1 MCAKGNPTF
10 SCPTII
16 SSSDDESLG
25 LENNSKE
32 DLFDFSLNT
41 VNVSVNTE
49 LPMNSSYGSEEEEF
63 DFLHFYE
70 ELSDYD
76 FHRMMSVDDFTY
88 STAFS
93 NEVFDNG
100 EWYTYAGLETCNIM
114 KSTRHGK
121 ELLSKSI
128 QSTTQG
134 DSGIDNLT
142 YLSGDDTKLG
152 TDHTKAD
159 VYESSNDMSGGKSI
173 SENQNESDS
182 ELEDDFFSV
191 PEETEIFSESDDG
204 EYFSADESLEG
215 TLDASFKS
223 ILCTVVS
230 YQDNLGLNDLDPS
243 TVGRSSEVPDPSDM
257 WEDVDLSS
265 LCIFNELPLEP
276 CDNEV
281 MFSRPIGFV
290 GSSTDAIDYAK
301 DFLRRQST
309 LENLLSAKSPDDCD
323 DANSIWSIL
332 TDKLL
337 YCQSDTSDS
346 VRHFSYDSLKA
357 DSAKQRFFNAALNN
371 EPCLSNSY
379 IDSCNMAELY
389 RDQLYDTVPTPNKK
403 KLNTAEATANS
414 NEPTGKRV
422 FPQYVEDRYQDLE
435 INTSYKYNP
444 ETSICATYLWTENIG
459 YPKDLVTATAYHT
472 EGYKLWFKQGRFP
485 IGIDG
490 EATAHLLDDT
500 PIPVKTLIDSGA
512 SRPILSRH
520 FYDTHPF
527 LHTYPRY
534 KIPPRGM
541 VIGNDT
547 VLPCDE
553 AIAIMVKFSGH
564 VFHMICYL
572 MEVSKDYGLYIGQK
586 AMYELEGGA
595 DFRNL
600 SFHFLMRS
608 LNLYAGD
615 SIKIKP
621 GQTKIVPMCLDTHAI
636 KRDMTL
642 GEKKRLDIDLY
653 SRENEKVM
661 VNLKTERKD
670 KLVQTIPAVISQG
683 TVFLT
688 AVNNTDTE
696 WKIDKYQMMGSLD
709 CRSLGYFHIS
719 RHSLQRIM
727 SDNANFLNDRETV
740 EYFNI
745 LMEDHKNVMKFAQE
759 TILQRQ
765 KMEAERNT
773 ELKGRQ
779 SKGKEDFND
788 SNMSEDNDP
797 YPWLDK
803 DDPRRNMTDREC
815 LENYIDL
822 SDSDITEREKKNLY
836 KVLYKYKRA
845 FSLRDEIGLCQNME
859 VELELRDE
867 TPFFI
872 RPFPIKESDKDI
884 VDKEM
889 RKGCLLGILKKGM
902 SSYSS
907 PIMLIPRKLSG
918 IPRIVTDFR
927 HLNSRLVTLQPSIP
941 LVKDAIQILGAS
953 GCETLSLADLR
964 DAYHTLRLSDR
975 SKKFCGITPYYGSD
989 SYLYQRLGMG
999 LSVSPAIWQN
1009 FIQKVLQ
1016 EIPDH
1021 RKNHLAIIDDCLVF
1035 SKKYD
1040 HLKHLTNLF
1049 KALIRNGLKISP
1061 RKCKL
1066 FKTSLVY
1073 MGHQVNIIDGI
1084 PHITPVKSRVDA
1096 IVKLDPPK
1104 SPKNCKQFCGMV
1116 NYLSMFLKDLQTK
1129 LIPIY
1134 HLTKKGVP
1142 FYWGELQQEAF
1153 DQIKKDLTEAPVLAM
1168 PNSEGHMVLVSDT
1181 SKIACGSA
1189 LYQEQKGRYRLI
1201 AYFSKKLPLSAQRY
1215 SISELELTG
1224 IYANVLAFKHL
1235 LRNVHFTLYCD
1246 HSALVH
1252 IMNGKKEPP
1261 TLRLKKLIEN
1271 LSDFKFDIKFLR
1283 GKDMFVSDFLS
1294 RHPDGEESC
1303 NDPIIPVAFLMKE
1316 IELPQHSPKF
1326 LDWLNTMLDS
1336 REMVAY
1342 KESPFKECKCER
1354 IMNMNEPF
1362 QVLTRSMAKTVKAD
1376 VPAMYPLKGDHK
1388 KPEKS
1393 QIGIIE
1399 VKDAEEVGQ
1408 DEVQMVPNQQ
1418 PNIENNIMADIDNV
1432 NIPEI
1437 VSRSVAQNMPKVNMT
1452 GLQVPPVLNEPIP
1465 MKPVKRGTPVI
1476 NYDQILTPVNID
1488 VTRGQLPPFDMEKS
1502 FDAIQTSVEQYPD
1515 LESLFREDK
1524 PLFKPGTEISLFM
1537 KHIPK
1542 QKELDKFV
1550 NYLKQR
1556 VIHDCKVPL
1565 SVKELKAEYH
1575 IDPYFKDI
1583 VKYLERDY
1591 CRYVGRSQTVF
1602 KMQCEDYVL
1611 VNGVLFKIRYG
1622 KENKGEPSLVLCI
1635 PEKYIPTVLYQ
1646 YHTPLLAGHPG
1657 VIKLYET
1664 IKQRYYFPGMFNLV
1678 REFVECCLECQSMKG
1693 KTDSPRIQYA
1703 RIPLDTRTM
1712 ERMSMDI
1719 KEMPESELG
1728 FRHILV
1734 CVCEFTNWMKTIP
1747 LADQKAQTIAMAL
1760 YFKICCEYGTP
1771 KAIICDEAPAFQSV
1785 ALQEYF
1791 RALNIQPIYIS
1802 PMNHGSNRS
1811 ERYIRT
1817 LNDII
1822 TKCLVG
1828 TGSNWPLYVP
1838 SATFAMNCQV
1848 SQVTGFS
1855 PFQMVFNNQPPDRLS
1870 FDFDPT
1876 KSGMKVDTPLYMIF
1890 MDQNKV
1896 LINQLIMRR
1905 KKYETES
1912 QLVRESRKYP
1922 DTHGYAV
1929 GDLVLINHS
1938 PSSVLKAPSRKLK
1951 RNWVGPFKIQAII
1964 DDSHYMI
1971 SDWTGQLSHK
1981 RFHVNRLKP
1990 FSLNLGKVKDGK
2002 LQTVHNTRELFRIW
2016 KNIKE
2021 DIAIDTS
2028 SKHTQT

>member
-1 MCAKGNPTF
+1 M
-10 SCPTII
+10 
-16 SSSDDESLG
+16 
-25 LENNSKE
+25 
-32 DLFDFSLNT
+32 
-41 VNVSVNTE
+41 
-49 LPMNSSYGSEEEEF
+49 
-63 DFLHFYE
+63 
-70 ELSDYD
+70 
-76 FHRMMSVDDFTY
+76 
-88 STAFS
+88 
-93 NEVFDNG
+93 
-100 EWYTYAGLETCNIM
+100 
-114 KSTRHGK
+114 
-121 ELLSKSI
+121 
-128 QSTTQG
+128 
-134 DSGIDNLT
+134 
-142 YLSGDDTKLG
+142 
-152 TDHTKAD
+152 
-159 VYESSNDMSGGKSI
+159 
-173 SENQNESDS
+173 
-182 ELEDDFFSV
+182 
-191 PEETEIFSESDDG
+191 
-204 EYFSADESLEG
+204 
-215 TLDASFKS
+215 
-223 ILCTVVS
+223 
-230 YQDNLGLNDLDPS
+230 
-243 TVGRSSEVPDPSDM
+243 
-257 WEDVDLSS
+257 
-265 LCIFNELPLEP
+265 
-276 CDNEV
+276 
-281 MFSRPIGFV
+281 
-290 GSSTDAIDYAK
+290 
-301 DFLRRQST
+301 
-309 LENLLSAKSPDDCD
+309 
-323 DANSIWSIL
+323 
-332 TDKLL
+332 
-337 YCQSDTSDS
+337 
-346 VRHFSYDSLKA
+346 
-357 DSAKQRFFNAALNN
+357 
-371 EPCLSNSY
+371 
-379 IDSCNMAELY
+379 
-389 RDQLYDTVPTPNKK
+389 
-403 KLNTAEATANS
+403 
-414 NEPTGKRV
+414 
-422 FPQYVEDRYQDLE
+422 
-435 INTSYKYNP
+435 
-444 ETSICATYLWTENIG
+444 
-459 YPKDLVTATAYHT
+459 
-472 EGYKLWFKQGRFP
+472 
-485 IGIDG
+485 
-490 EATAHLLDDT
+490 
-500 PIPVKTLIDSGA
+500 
-512 SRPILSRH
+512 
-520 FYDTHPF
+520 
-527 LHTYPRY
+527 
-534 KIPPRGM
+534 
-541 VIGNDT
+541 
-547 VLPCDE
+547 
-553 AIAIMVKFSGH
+553 
-564 VFHMICYL
+564 
-572 MEVSKDYGLYIGQK
+572 
-586 AMYELEGGA
+586 
-595 DFRNL
+595 
-600 SFHFLMRS
+600 
-608 LNLYAGD
+608 
-615 SIKIKP
+615 
-621 GQTKIVPMCLDTHAI
+621 
-636 KRDMTL
+636 
-642 GEKKRLDIDLY
+642 
-653 SRENEKVM
+653 
-661 VNLKTERKD
+661 
-670 KLVQTIPAVISQG
+670 QTIPAVMSQG

-709 CRSLGYFHIS
+709 FRSLGYFHIS

-727 SDNANFLNDRETV
+727 SDNANFLNDKETV

-745 LMEDHKNVMKFAQE
+745 LTEDHKNVMKFAQE
-759 TILQRQ
+759 TIWQRQ

-779 SKGKEDFND
+779 SKGKEDFHD

-836 KVLYKYKRA
+836 KVLYKYKKA

-1021 RKNHLAIIDDCLVF
+1021 RKNHLAIMDDCLVF

-1142 FYWGELQQEAF
+1142 FHWGELQQEAF

-1326 LDWLNTMLDS
+1326 LDWLNTMLDN

-1399 VKDAEEVGQ
+1399 VKDTEEVGQ
-1408 DEVQMVPNQQ
+1408 GEVQMIPNQQ
-1418 PNIENNIMADIDNV
+1418 PDIENNIMADIDNV

-1437 VSRSVAQNMPKVNMT
+1437 VPRLIAQNMPKVNMT

-1465 MKPVKRGTPVI
+1465 MKPVRRGTPVI

-1488 VTRGQLPPFDMEKS
+1488 VTLRGQLPPFDMERS
-1502 FDAIQTSVEQYPD
+1502 FDAIQTSVDQYPD

-1542 QKELDKFV
+1542 QKELDKFI

-1591 CRYVGRSQTVF
+1591 CRYVGRAQTVF

-1657 VIKLYET
+1657 VIKLYDT

-1693 KTDSPRIQYA
+1693 KNDGPRIQYA

-1712 ERMSMDI
+1712 ARMSMDI

-1855 PFQMVFNNQPPDRLS
+1855 PFQMVFNKQPPDKLS

-1890 MDQNKV
+1890 MDQNKL

-1905 KKYETES
+1905 KKYEAES

-1922 DTHGYAV
+1922 DNHGYAV

-1938 PSSVLKAPSRKLK
+1938 PSSALQTPSRKLK

-1990 FSLNLGKVKDGK
+1990 FSLSLGKVKDGK

>member
-1 MCAKGNPTF
+1 M
-10 SCPTII
+10 
-16 SSSDDESLG
+16 
-25 LENNSKE
+25 
-32 DLFDFSLNT
+32 
-41 VNVSVNTE
+41 
-49 LPMNSSYGSEEEEF
+49 
-63 DFLHFYE
+63 
-70 ELSDYD
+70 
-76 FHRMMSVDDFTY
+76 
-88 STAFS
+88 
-93 NEVFDNG
+93 
-100 EWYTYAGLETCNIM
+100 
-114 KSTRHGK
+114 
-121 ELLSKSI
+121 
-128 QSTTQG
+128 
-134 DSGIDNLT
+134 
-142 YLSGDDTKLG
+142 
-152 TDHTKAD
+152 
-159 VYESSNDMSGGKSI
+159 
-173 SENQNESDS
+173 
-182 ELEDDFFSV
+182 
-191 PEETEIFSESDDG
+191 
-204 EYFSADESLEG
+204 
-215 TLDASFKS
+215 
-223 ILCTVVS
+223 
-230 YQDNLGLNDLDPS
+230 
-243 TVGRSSEVPDPSDM
+243 
-257 WEDVDLSS
+257 
-265 LCIFNELPLEP
+265 
-276 CDNEV
+276 
-281 MFSRPIGFV
+281 
-290 GSSTDAIDYAK
+290 
-301 DFLRRQST
+301 
-309 LENLLSAKSPDDCD
+309 
-323 DANSIWSIL
+323 
-332 TDKLL
+332 
-337 YCQSDTSDS
+337 
-346 VRHFSYDSLKA
+346 
-357 DSAKQRFFNAALNN
+357 
-371 EPCLSNSY
+371 
-379 IDSCNMAELY
+379 
-389 RDQLYDTVPTPNKK
+389 
-403 KLNTAEATANS
+403 
-414 NEPTGKRV
+414 
-422 FPQYVEDRYQDLE
+422 
-435 INTSYKYNP
+435 
-444 ETSICATYLWTENIG
+444 
-459 YPKDLVTATAYHT
+459 
-472 EGYKLWFKQGRFP
+472 WFKQGRFP

-512 SRPILSRH
+512 SRPIFSRY
-520 FYDTHPF
+520 FYDKHPF

-615 SIKIKP
+615 TIKIKP
-621 GQTKIVPMCLDTHAI
+621 GQTKVVPMCLNTHAI
-636 KRDMTL
+636 KRDMNL
-642 GEKKRLDIDLY
+642 GEKRRLDIDLY
-653 SRENEKVM
+653 SRETEKVM

-670 KLVQTIPAVISQG
+670 RLMQTLPTVMSKG
-683 TVFLT
+683 TIFLT
-688 AVNNTDTE
+688 AVNNTDIE
-696 WKIDKYQMMGSLD
+696 WKIDRYQMMGSLD

-759 TILQRQ
+759 TVLQRQ
-765 KMEAERNT
+765 QMEAERNT
-773 ELKGRQ
+773 QLKSRQ
-779 SKGKEDFND
+779 SKGKKDFND

-836 KVLYKYKRA
+836 KVLYKYKKA
-845 FSLRDEIGLCQNME
+845 FSLRDEIELCQSME

-941 LVKDAIQILGAS
+941 LVRDAIQILGAS
-953 GCETLSLADLR
+953 GCEILSLADLR
-964 DAYHTLRLSDR
+964 DAYHTLRLSER

-1016 EIPDH
+1016 EISDH
-1021 RKNHLAIIDDCLVF
+1021 RKNHLAIMDDCLVF

-1040 HLKHLTNLF
+1040 HLKHLTDLF

-1073 MGHQVNIIDGI
+1073 MGHQVSIIDGI

-1142 FYWGELQQEAF
+1142 FHWGELHQKAF
-1153 DQIKKDLTEAPVLAM
+1153 EQIKKDLTEAPVLAM
-1168 PNSEGHMVLVSDT
+1168 PDSGGHMVLVSDT

-1189 LYQEQKGRYRLI
+1189 LYQEQKGKYRLI

-1294 RHPDGEESC
+1294 RHPDSEESC
-1303 NDPIIPVAFLMKE
+1303 NNPIIPVAFLMKE

-1326 LDWLNTMLDS
+1326 LDWLNIMLDS

-1342 KESPFKECKCER
+1342 KENPFKECKCER

-1362 QVLTRSMAKTVKAD
+1362 QVLTRSMAKTVKSD

-1399 VKDAEEVGQ
+1399 VKDTEEVGQ
-1408 DEVQMVPNQQ
+1408 GEVQIVPNQQ
-1418 PNIENNIMADIDNV
+1418 PDIEDNIMAEIDNV
-1432 NIPEI
+1432 NIPDI
-1437 VSRSVAQNMPKVNMT
+1437 VSRPVAQNVPKVNIT

-1465 MKPVKRGTPVI
+1465 MKPVKKATSVI
-1476 NYDQILTPVNID
+1476 NYDPILTPVNID
-1488 VTRGQLPPFDMEKS
+1488 VTLKGQLPPFDMEKS

-1575 IDPYFKDI
+1575 VDPYFKDI
-1583 VKYLERDY
+1583 VKYLEKDY
-1591 CRYVGRSQTVF
+1591 CRYVGKAQTVF

-1622 KENKGEPSLVLCI
+1622 KEDKEEPSLVLCI

-1657 VIKLYET
+1657 VIKLYDT

-1678 REFVECCLECQSMKG
+1678 REFVEGCLECQSMKG
-1693 KTDSPRIQYA
+1693 KTDGPRIQYA

-1712 ERMSMDI
+1712 ARMSMDI

-1791 RALNIQPIYIS
+1791 KTLNIQPIYIS

-1838 SATFAMNCQV
+1838 SATFAMNC
-1848 SQVTGFS
+1848 
-1855 PFQMVFNNQPPDRLS
+1855 
-1870 FDFDPT
+1870 
-1876 KSGMKVDTPLYMIF
+1876 
-1890 MDQNKV
+1890 
-1896 LINQLIMRR
+1896 
-1905 KKYETES
+1905 
-1912 QLVRESRKYP
+1912 
-1922 DTHGYAV
+1922 
-1929 GDLVLINHS
+1929 
-1938 PSSVLKAPSRKLK
+1938 
-1951 RNWVGPFKIQAII
+1951 
-1964 DDSHYMI
+1964 
-1971 SDWTGQLSHK
+1971 
-1981 RFHVNRLKP
+1981 
-1990 FSLNLGKVKDGK
+1990 
-2002 LQTVHNTRELFRIW
+2002 
-2016 KNIKE
+2016 
-2021 DIAIDTS
+2021 
-2028 SKHTQT
+2028 

>member
-1 MCAKGNPTF
+1 
-10 SCPTII
+10 
-16 SSSDDESLG
+16 
-25 LENNSKE
+25 
-32 DLFDFSLNT
+32 
-41 VNVSVNTE
+41 
-49 LPMNSSYGSEEEEF
+49 
-63 DFLHFYE
+63 
-70 ELSDYD
+70 
-76 FHRMMSVDDFTY
+76 
-88 STAFS
+88 
-93 NEVFDNG
+93 
-100 EWYTYAGLETCNIM
+100 
-114 KSTRHGK
+114 
-121 ELLSKSI
+121 
-128 QSTTQG
+128 
-134 DSGIDNLT
+134 
-142 YLSGDDTKLG
+142 
-152 TDHTKAD
+152 
-159 VYESSNDMSGGKSI
+159 
-173 SENQNESDS
+173 
-182 ELEDDFFSV
+182 
-191 PEETEIFSESDDG
+191 
-204 EYFSADESLEG
+204 
-215 TLDASFKS
+215 
-223 ILCTVVS
+223 
-230 YQDNLGLNDLDPS
+230 
-243 TVGRSSEVPDPSDM
+243 
-257 WEDVDLSS
+257 
-265 LCIFNELPLEP
+265 
-276 CDNEV
+276 
-281 MFSRPIGFV
+281 
-290 GSSTDAIDYAK
+290 
-301 DFLRRQST
+301 
-309 LENLLSAKSPDDCD
+309 
-323 DANSIWSIL
+323 
-332 TDKLL
+332 
-337 YCQSDTSDS
+337 
-346 VRHFSYDSLKA
+346 
-357 DSAKQRFFNAALNN
+357 
-371 EPCLSNSY
+371 
-379 IDSCNMAELY
+379 
-389 RDQLYDTVPTPNKK
+389 
-403 KLNTAEATANS
+403 
-414 NEPTGKRV
+414 
-422 FPQYVEDRYQDLE
+422 
-435 INTSYKYNP
+435 
-444 ETSICATYLWTENIG
+444 
-459 YPKDLVTATAYHT
+459 
-472 EGYKLWFKQGRFP
+472 
-485 IGIDG
+485 
-490 EATAHLLDDT
+490 
-500 PIPVKTLIDSGA
+500 
-512 SRPILSRH
+512 
-520 FYDTHPF
+520 
-527 LHTYPRY
+527 
-534 KIPPRGM
+534 M

-615 SIKIKP
+615 TIKIKP

-636 KRDMTL
+636 KRHMTL
-642 GEKKRLDIDLY
+642 GEKRRLDIDLY

-661 VNLKTERKD
+661 INLKTERKD
-670 KLVQTIPAVISQG
+670 RLVQTIPAVLSQG

-745 LMEDHKNVMKFAQE
+745 LTEDHKNVMKFAQE
-759 TILQRQ
+759 TIWQRQ

-999 LSVSPAIWQN
+999 LSVFPAIWQN

-1016 EIPDH
+1016 EIPEH
-1021 RKNHLAIIDDCLVF
+1021 RKNHLAIMDDCLVF

-1142 FYWGELQQEAF
+1142 FHWGELQQEAF

-1316 IELPQHSPKF
+1316 IELRQHTPKF

-1418 PNIENNIMADIDNV
+1418 PDIENNIMADIDNV

-1437 VSRSVAQNMPKVNMT
+1437 VSRPVAQNMPKVNMT

-1488 VTRGQLPPFDMEKS
+1488 VTLKGQLPPFDMERS

-1583 VKYLERDY
+1583 VKYLQRDY
-1591 CRYVGRSQTVF
+1591 CRYVGRAQTVF

-1657 VIKLYET
+1657 VIKLYDT

-1712 ERMSMDI
+1712 ARMSMDI

-1855 PFQMVFNNQPPDRLS
+1855 PFQMVFNKQPPDKLS

-1890 MDQNKV
+1890 MEQNKS

-1905 KKYETES
+1905 KKYEAES

-1922 DTHGYAV
+1922 DNHGYAV

-1938 PSSVLKAPSRKLK
+1938 PSSVLKAPSRKFK
-1951 RNWVGPFKIQAII
+1951 RNWVGPFKIQTII

-1990 FSLNLGKVKDGK
+1990 FSLSLGKVKDGK

-2021 DIAIDTS
+2021 DIAVDTS

>member
-1 MCAKGNPTF
+1 M
-10 SCPTII
+10 
-16 SSSDDESLG
+16 
-25 LENNSKE
+25 
-32 DLFDFSLNT
+32 
-41 VNVSVNTE
+41 
-49 LPMNSSYGSEEEEF
+49 
-63 DFLHFYE
+63 
-70 ELSDYD
+70 
-76 FHRMMSVDDFTY
+76 
-88 STAFS
+88 
-93 NEVFDNG
+93 
-100 EWYTYAGLETCNIM
+100 
-114 KSTRHGK
+114 
-121 ELLSKSI
+121 
-128 QSTTQG
+128 
-134 DSGIDNLT
+134 
-142 YLSGDDTKLG
+142 
-152 TDHTKAD
+152 
-159 VYESSNDMSGGKSI
+159 
-173 SENQNESDS
+173 
-182 ELEDDFFSV
+182 
-191 PEETEIFSESDDG
+191 
-204 EYFSADESLEG
+204 
-215 TLDASFKS
+215 
-223 ILCTVVS
+223 
-230 YQDNLGLNDLDPS
+230 
-243 TVGRSSEVPDPSDM
+243 
-257 WEDVDLSS
+257 
-265 LCIFNELPLEP
+265 
-276 CDNEV
+276 
-281 MFSRPIGFV
+281 
-290 GSSTDAIDYAK
+290 
-301 DFLRRQST
+301 
-309 LENLLSAKSPDDCD
+309 
-323 DANSIWSIL
+323 

-357 DSAKQRFFNAALNN
+357 ESAKQRFFNAALSN
-371 EPCLSNSY
+371 EPSLSTSY

-389 RDQLYDTVPTPNKK
+389 RDQLYDTVPIPNKK

-414 NEPTGKRV
+414 NEPIGKRV

-444 ETSICATYLWTENIG
+444 ETSICATYLWTENVG

-512 SRPILSRH
+512 SRPILSKH
-520 FYDTHPF
+520 FYDKHPF

-615 SIKIKP
+615 TIKIKP
-621 GQTKIVPMCLDTHAI
+621 GQTKVVPMCLDTHAI
-636 KRDMTL
+636 KRDMNL
-642 GEKKRLDIDLY
+642 GEKRKLDIDLY
-653 SRENEKVM
+653 SRKNEKVM
-661 VNLKTERKD
+661 INLKTERKD
-670 KLVQTIPAVISQG
+670 RLVQTLPAVMSKGNI
-683 TVFLT
+683 FLT
-688 AVNNTDTE
+688 AVNNTDIE
-696 WKIDKYQMMGSLD
+696 WKINRYQMMGSLD

-727 SDNANFLNDRETV
+727 SDNAKFLNDRETV

-773 ELKGRQ
+773 QLKSRQ
-779 SKGKEDFND
+779 SKGKKDFND

-822 SDSDITEREKKNLY
+822 SDSDITEREKDKLH
-836 KVLYKYKRA
+836 KVLYKYKKA
-845 FSLRDEIGLCQNME
+845 FSLRDEIGLCQSME

-941 LVKDAIQILGAS
+941 LIRDAIQILGTS
-953 GCETLSLADLR
+953 GCEILSLADLR
-964 DAYHTLRLSDR
+964 DAYHTLRLSER

-1016 EIPDH
+1016 EIPNH
-1021 RKNHLAIIDDCLVF
+1021 RKNHLAIMDDCLVF

-1040 HLKHLTNLF
+1040 HLKHLTDLF

-1073 MGHQVNIIDGI
+1073 MGHQVSIIDGI

-1134 HLTKKGVP
+1134 HLTKKSVP
-1142 FYWGELQQEAF
+1142 FHWGELQQKAF
-1153 DQIKKDLTEAPVLAM
+1153 EQIKKDLTEAPVLAM

-1294 RHPDGEESC
+1294 RHPDSEESC
-1303 NDPIIPVAFLMKE
+1303 NDPIIPVAFLMKG

-1326 LDWLNTMLDS
+1326 LDWLNIMLDS

-1393 QIGIIE
+1393 QIGI
-1399 VKDAEEVGQ
+1399 
-1408 DEVQMVPNQQ
+1408 
-1418 PNIENNIMADIDNV
+1418 
-1432 NIPEI
+1432 
-1437 VSRSVAQNMPKVNMT
+1437 R
-1452 GLQVPPVLNEPIP
+1452 
-1465 MKPVKRGTPVI
+1465 
-1476 NYDQILTPVNID
+1476 
-1488 VTRGQLPPFDMEKS
+1488 
-1502 FDAIQTSVEQYPD
+1502 
-1515 LESLFREDK
+1515 
-1524 PLFKPGTEISLFM
+1524 
-1537 KHIPK
+1537 
-1542 QKELDKFV
+1542 
-1550 NYLKQR
+1550 
-1556 VIHDCKVPL
+1556 
-1565 SVKELKAEYH
+1565 
-1575 IDPYFKDI
+1575 
-1583 VKYLERDY
+1583 
-1591 CRYVGRSQTVF
+1591 
-1602 KMQCEDYVL
+1602 
-1611 VNGVLFKIRYG
+1611 
-1622 KENKGEPSLVLCI
+1622 
-1635 PEKYIPTVLYQ
+1635 
-1646 YHTPLLAGHPG
+1646 
-1657 VIKLYET
+1657 
-1664 IKQRYYFPGMFNLV
+1664 
-1678 REFVECCLECQSMKG
+1678 
-1693 KTDSPRIQYA
+1693 
-1703 RIPLDTRTM
+1703 
-1712 ERMSMDI
+1712 
-1719 KEMPESELG
+1719 
-1728 FRHILV
+1728 
-1734 CVCEFTNWMKTIP
+1734 
-1747 LADQKAQTIAMAL
+1747 
-1760 YFKICCEYGTP
+1760 
-1771 KAIICDEAPAFQSV
+1771 
-1785 ALQEYF
+1785 
-1791 RALNIQPIYIS
+1791 
-1802 PMNHGSNRS
+1802 
-1811 ERYIRT
+1811 
-1817 LNDII
+1817 
-1822 TKCLVG
+1822 
-1828 TGSNWPLYVP
+1828 
-1838 SATFAMNCQV
+1838 
-1848 SQVTGFS
+1848 
-1855 PFQMVFNNQPPDRLS
+1855 
-1870 FDFDPT
+1870 
-1876 KSGMKVDTPLYMIF
+1876 
-1890 MDQNKV
+1890 
-1896 LINQLIMRR
+1896 
-1905 KKYETES
+1905 
-1912 QLVRESRKYP
+1912 
-1922 DTHGYAV
+1922 
-1929 GDLVLINHS
+1929 
-1938 PSSVLKAPSRKLK
+1938 
-1951 RNWVGPFKIQAII
+1951 
-1964 DDSHYMI
+1964 
-1971 SDWTGQLSHK
+1971 
-1981 RFHVNRLKP
+1981 
-1990 FSLNLGKVKDGK
+1990 
-2002 LQTVHNTRELFRIW
+2002 
-2016 KNIKE
+2016 
-2021 DIAIDTS
+2021 
-2028 SKHTQT
+2028 

>member
-1 MCAKGNPTF
+1 
-10 SCPTII
+10 
-16 SSSDDESLG
+16 
-25 LENNSKE
+25 
-32 DLFDFSLNT
+32 
-41 VNVSVNTE
+41 
-49 LPMNSSYGSEEEEF
+49 
-63 DFLHFYE
+63 
-70 ELSDYD
+70 
-76 FHRMMSVDDFTY
+76 
-88 STAFS
+88 
-93 NEVFDNG
+93 
-100 EWYTYAGLETCNIM
+100 
-114 KSTRHGK
+114 
-121 ELLSKSI
+121 
-128 QSTTQG
+128 
-134 DSGIDNLT
+134 
-142 YLSGDDTKLG
+142 
-152 TDHTKAD
+152 
-159 VYESSNDMSGGKSI
+159 
-173 SENQNESDS
+173 
-182 ELEDDFFSV
+182 
-191 PEETEIFSESDDG
+191 
-204 EYFSADESLEG
+204 
-215 TLDASFKS
+215 
-223 ILCTVVS
+223 
-230 YQDNLGLNDLDPS
+230 
-243 TVGRSSEVPDPSDM
+243 
-257 WEDVDLSS
+257 
-265 LCIFNELPLEP
+265 
-276 CDNEV
+276 
-281 MFSRPIGFV
+281 
-290 GSSTDAIDYAK
+290 
-301 DFLRRQST
+301 
-309 LENLLSAKSPDDCD
+309 
-323 DANSIWSIL
+323 
-332 TDKLL
+332 
-337 YCQSDTSDS
+337 
-346 VRHFSYDSLKA
+346 
-357 DSAKQRFFNAALNN
+357 
-371 EPCLSNSY
+371 
-379 IDSCNMAELY
+379 
-389 RDQLYDTVPTPNKK
+389 
-403 KLNTAEATANS
+403 
-414 NEPTGKRV
+414 
-422 FPQYVEDRYQDLE
+422 
-435 INTSYKYNP
+435 
-444 ETSICATYLWTENIG
+444 
-459 YPKDLVTATAYHT
+459 
-472 EGYKLWFKQGRFP
+472 
-485 IGIDG
+485 
-490 EATAHLLDDT
+490 
-500 PIPVKTLIDSGA
+500 
-512 SRPILSRH
+512 
-520 FYDTHPF
+520 
-527 LHTYPRY
+527 
-534 KIPPRGM
+534 
-541 VIGNDT
+541 
-547 VLPCDE
+547 
-553 AIAIMVKFSGH
+553 
-564 VFHMICYL
+564 
-572 MEVSKDYGLYIGQK
+572 
-586 AMYELEGGA
+586 
-595 DFRNL
+595 
-600 SFHFLMRS
+600 
-608 LNLYAGD
+608 
-615 SIKIKP
+615 
-621 GQTKIVPMCLDTHAI
+621 
-636 KRDMTL
+636 
-642 GEKKRLDIDLY
+642 
-653 SRENEKVM
+653 
-661 VNLKTERKD
+661 
-670 KLVQTIPAVISQG
+670 
-683 TVFLT
+683 
-688 AVNNTDTE
+688 
-696 WKIDKYQMMGSLD
+696 
-709 CRSLGYFHIS
+709 
-719 RHSLQRIM
+719 
-727 SDNANFLNDRETV
+727 
-740 EYFNI
+740 
-745 LMEDHKNVMKFAQE
+745 
-759 TILQRQ
+759 
-765 KMEAERNT
+765 
-773 ELKGRQ
+773 
-779 SKGKEDFND
+779 
-788 SNMSEDNDP
+788 MSEDNDP

-822 SDSDITEREKKNLY
+822 SDSDITEREKDKLH
-836 KVLYKYKRA
+836 KVLYKYKKA
-845 FSLRDEIGLCQNME
+845 FSLRDEIGLCQSME

-872 RPFPIKESDKDI
+872 RPFPVKESDKHI

-941 LVKDAIQILGAS
+941 LVRDAIQILGAS
-953 GCETLSLADLR
+953 GCEILSLADLR
-964 DAYHTLRLSDR
+964 DAYHTLRLPER
-975 SKKFCGITPYYGSD
+975 SKKFCGITPYYESD

-1021 RKNHLAIIDDCLVF
+1021 KKNHLAIMDDCLVF

-1040 HLKHLTNLF
+1040 HLKHLTDLF

-1073 MGHQVNIIDGI
+1073 MGHQVSIIDGI

-1134 HLTKKGVP
+1134 HLTKKSVP
-1142 FYWGELQQEAF
+1142 FHWGELQQKAF
-1153 DQIKKDLTEAPVLAM
+1153 EQIKKDLTEAPVLAM

-1215 SISELELTG
+1215 SINELELTG

-1294 RHPDGEESC
+1294 RHPDSEESC

-1326 LDWLNTMLDS
+1326 LDWLNIMLDS

-1362 QVLTRSMAKTVKAD
+1362 QVLTRSMAKIVKAD

-1399 VKDAEEVGQ
+1399 VKDT
-1408 DEVQMVPNQQ
+1408 DEVDQGEVQLIPNQQ
-1418 PNIENNIMADIDNV
+1418 PDIEDNIRAEIDNV
-1432 NIPEI
+1432 NIPDI
-1437 VSRSVAQNMPKVNMT
+1437 VSRPVAQKVPKVNMI

-1465 MKPVKRGTPVI
+1465 MKPVKRATSMI

-1488 VTRGQLPPFDMEKS
+1488 VTLRGQLPPFDMERS
-1502 FDAIQTSVEQYPD
+1502 FDAIQASVEQFPD

-1575 IDPYFKDI
+1575 VDPYFKDI
-1583 VKYLERDY
+1583 VKYLEKDY
-1591 CRYVGRSQTVF
+1591 CRYVGKAQTVF

-1622 KENKGEPSLVLCI
+1622 KEDKGEPSLVLCV
-1635 PEKYIPTVLYQ
+1635 PEKSIPTVLYQ
-1646 YHTPLLAGHPG
+1646 YHTPLLAGHLG
-1657 VIKLYET
+1657 VIKLYDT

-1693 KTDSPRIQYA
+1693 KTDGPRIQYA

-1712 ERMSMDI
+1712 ARMSMDI

-1728 FRHILV
+1728 FRYIVV

-1791 RALNIQPIYIS
+1791 KALNIQPIYIS

-1828 TGSNWPLYVP
+1828 TGNNWPLYVP

-1848 SQVTGFS
+1848 SKVTGFT
-1855 PFQMVFNNQPPDRLS
+1855 PFQMVYNKQPPDKLS

-1876 KSGMKVDTPLYMIF
+1876 KSGIKVDTPLYMIF
-1890 MDQNKV
+1890 MDQSKL
-1896 LINQLIMRR
+1896 LINQMIMRR
-1905 KKYETES
+1905 KKYEVES

-1922 DTHGYAV
+1922 DVHGYAV

-1951 RNWVGPFKIQAII
+1951 RDWVGPFKIQAII

-1990 FSLNLGKVKDGK
+1990 FSLSLGKVKDGK

-2021 DIAIDTS
+2021 DIAIDQNS
-2028 SKHTQT
+2028 RHTQT

>member
-1 MCAKGNPTF
+1 
-10 SCPTII
+10 
-16 SSSDDESLG
+16 
-25 LENNSKE
+25 
-32 DLFDFSLNT
+32 
-41 VNVSVNTE
+41 
-49 LPMNSSYGSEEEEF
+49 MN
-63 DFLHFYE
+63 
-70 ELSDYD
+70 
-76 FHRMMSVDDFTY
+76 
-88 STAFS
+88 
-93 NEVFDNG
+93 
-100 EWYTYAGLETCNIM
+100 
-114 KSTRHGK
+114 
-121 ELLSKSI
+121 
-128 QSTTQG
+128 
-134 DSGIDNLT
+134 
-142 YLSGDDTKLG
+142 
-152 TDHTKAD
+152 
-159 VYESSNDMSGGKSI
+159 
-173 SENQNESDS
+173 
-182 ELEDDFFSV
+182 
-191 PEETEIFSESDDG
+191 
-204 EYFSADESLEG
+204 
-215 TLDASFKS
+215 
-223 ILCTVVS
+223 
-230 YQDNLGLNDLDPS
+230 
-243 TVGRSSEVPDPSDM
+243 
-257 WEDVDLSS
+257 
-265 LCIFNELPLEP
+265 
-276 CDNEV
+276 
-281 MFSRPIGFV
+281 
-290 GSSTDAIDYAK
+290 
-301 DFLRRQST
+301 
-309 LENLLSAKSPDDCD
+309 
-323 DANSIWSIL
+323 
-332 TDKLL
+332 
-337 YCQSDTSDS
+337 
-346 VRHFSYDSLKA
+346 
-357 DSAKQRFFNAALNN
+357 
-371 EPCLSNSY
+371 
-379 IDSCNMAELY
+379 
-389 RDQLYDTVPTPNKK
+389 
-403 KLNTAEATANS
+403 
-414 NEPTGKRV
+414 
-422 FPQYVEDRYQDLE
+422 
-435 INTSYKYNP
+435 
-444 ETSICATYLWTENIG
+444 
-459 YPKDLVTATAYHT
+459 
-472 EGYKLWFKQGRFP
+472 
-485 IGIDG
+485 
-490 EATAHLLDDT
+490 
-500 PIPVKTLIDSGA
+500 
-512 SRPILSRH
+512 
-520 FYDTHPF
+520 
-527 LHTYPRY
+527 
-534 KIPPRGM
+534 
-541 VIGNDT
+541 
-547 VLPCDE
+547 
-553 AIAIMVKFSGH
+553 
-564 VFHMICYL
+564 
-572 MEVSKDYGLYIGQK
+572 
-586 AMYELEGGA
+586 
-595 DFRNL
+595 
-600 SFHFLMRS
+600 
-608 LNLYAGD
+608 
-615 SIKIKP
+615 
-621 GQTKIVPMCLDTHAI
+621 
-636 KRDMTL
+636 L
-642 GEKKRLDIDLY
+642 GEKRRLDIDLY

-670 KLVQTIPAVISQG
+670 RLVQTLPAVMSKG
-683 TVFLT
+683 TIFLT
-688 AVNNTDTE
+688 AVNNTDIE
-696 WKIDKYQMMGSLD
+696 WKINRYQMMGSLD

-727 SDNANFLNDRETV
+727 SDSANFLNDRETV

-759 TILQRQ
+759 TVLQRQ

-773 ELKGRQ
+773 QLKSRQ
-779 SKGKEDFND
+779 SKGKKDFND

-822 SDSDITEREKKNLY
+822 SDSDITEREKEKLY
-836 KVLYKYKRA
+836 KVLYKYKKA
-845 FSLRDEIGLCQNME
+845 FSLRDEIGLCQSME

-907 PIMLIPRKLSG
+907 PIMLIPRNLSG

-941 LVKDAIQILGAS
+941 LVRDAIQILGAS
-953 GCETLSLADLR
+953 GCEILSLADLR
-964 DAYHTLRLSDR
+964 DAYHTLRLSER

-1021 RKNHLAIIDDCLVF
+1021 RKNHLAIMDDCLVF

-1040 HLKHLTNLF
+1040 HLKHLTDLF

-1073 MGHQVNIIDGI
+1073 MGHQVSIIDGI

-1142 FYWGELQQEAF
+1142 FHWGELQQKAF
-1153 DQIKKDLTEAPVLAM
+1153 EQIKKDLTEAPVLAM

-1189 LYQEQKGRYRLI
+1189 LYQEQKGKYRLI

-1294 RHPDGEESC
+1294 RHPNSEESC

-1326 LDWLNTMLDS
+1326 LDWLNVMLDS

-1362 QVLTRSMAKTVKAD
+1362 QVLTRTMAKTVKAD
-1376 VPAMYPLKGDHK
+1376 VPAIYPLKGDHK

-1399 VKDAEEVGQ
+1399 VKDTEEVGQ
-1408 DEVQMVPNQQ
+1408 GEVQIVPNQQ
-1418 PNIENNIMADIDNV
+1418 PDIEDNIMAEIDNV
-1432 NIPEI
+1432 NIPDI
-1437 VSRSVAQNMPKVNMT
+1437 VSRPVAQNVPKVNMT

-1465 MKPVKRGTPVI
+1465 MRPVKKATSVI
-1476 NYDQILTPVNID
+1476 NYDLILTPVNID
-1488 VTRGQLPPFDMEKS
+1488 VTLKGQLPPFDMEKS

-1575 IDPYFKDI
+1575 VDPYFKDI
-1583 VKYLERDY
+1583 VKYLEKDY
-1591 CRYVGRSQTVF
+1591 CRYVGKAQTVF

-1622 KENKGEPSLVLCI
+1622 KEDKGEPSLVLCI

-1657 VIKLYET
+1657 VIKLYDT
-1664 IKQRYYFPGMFNLV
+1664 IKQRYNFPGMFNLV
-1678 REFVECCLECQSMKG
+1678 REFVECCLECQSIKG
-1693 KTDSPRIQYA
+1693 KTDGPRIQYA

-1712 ERMSMDI
+1712 ARMSMDI

-1791 RALNIQPIYIS
+1791 KALNIQPIYIS

-1855 PFQMVFNNQPPDRLS
+1855 PFQMVYNKQPPDKLS

-1876 KSGMKVDTPLYMIF
+1876 KSGIKVDTPLYMIF
-1890 MDQNKV
+1890 MDQSKS
-1896 LINQLIMRR
+1896 LINQMIMRR
-1905 KKYETES
+1905 KKYEAES

-1922 DTHGYAV
+1922 DVHGYAV

-1951 RNWVGPFKIQAII
+1951 RDWVGPFKIQAII

-1990 FSLNLGKVKDGK
+1990 FSLSLGKVKDGK

-2016 KNIKE
+2016 KNIKK
-2021 DIAIDTS
+2021 DIAIDKNS
-2028 SKHTQT
+2028 RHTQT

>member
-1 MCAKGNPTF
+1 
-10 SCPTII
+10 
-16 SSSDDESLG
+16 
-25 LENNSKE
+25 
-32 DLFDFSLNT
+32 
-41 VNVSVNTE
+41 
-49 LPMNSSYGSEEEEF
+49 
-63 DFLHFYE
+63 
-70 ELSDYD
+70 
-76 FHRMMSVDDFTY
+76 
-88 STAFS
+88 
-93 NEVFDNG
+93 
-100 EWYTYAGLETCNIM
+100 
-114 KSTRHGK
+114 
-121 ELLSKSI
+121 
-128 QSTTQG
+128 
-134 DSGIDNLT
+134 
-142 YLSGDDTKLG
+142 
-152 TDHTKAD
+152 
-159 VYESSNDMSGGKSI
+159 
-173 SENQNESDS
+173 
-182 ELEDDFFSV
+182 
-191 PEETEIFSESDDG
+191 
-204 EYFSADESLEG
+204 
-215 TLDASFKS
+215 
-223 ILCTVVS
+223 
-230 YQDNLGLNDLDPS
+230 
-243 TVGRSSEVPDPSDM
+243 
-257 WEDVDLSS
+257 
-265 LCIFNELPLEP
+265 
-276 CDNEV
+276 
-281 MFSRPIGFV
+281 
-290 GSSTDAIDYAK
+290 
-301 DFLRRQST
+301 
-309 LENLLSAKSPDDCD
+309 
-323 DANSIWSIL
+323 
-332 TDKLL
+332 
-337 YCQSDTSDS
+337 
-346 VRHFSYDSLKA
+346 
-357 DSAKQRFFNAALNN
+357 
-371 EPCLSNSY
+371 
-379 IDSCNMAELY
+379 
-389 RDQLYDTVPTPNKK
+389 
-403 KLNTAEATANS
+403 
-414 NEPTGKRV
+414 
-422 FPQYVEDRYQDLE
+422 
-435 INTSYKYNP
+435 
-444 ETSICATYLWTENIG
+444 
-459 YPKDLVTATAYHT
+459 
-472 EGYKLWFKQGRFP
+472 
-485 IGIDG
+485 
-490 EATAHLLDDT
+490 
-500 PIPVKTLIDSGA
+500 
-512 SRPILSRH
+512 
-520 FYDTHPF
+520 
-527 LHTYPRY
+527 
-534 KIPPRGM
+534 
-541 VIGNDT
+541 
-547 VLPCDE
+547 
-553 AIAIMVKFSGH
+553 
-564 VFHMICYL
+564 
-572 MEVSKDYGLYIGQK
+572 
-586 AMYELEGGA
+586 
-595 DFRNL
+595 
-600 SFHFLMRS
+600 
-608 LNLYAGD
+608 
-615 SIKIKP
+615 
-621 GQTKIVPMCLDTHAI
+621 
-636 KRDMTL
+636 
-642 GEKKRLDIDLY
+642 
-653 SRENEKVM
+653 
-661 VNLKTERKD
+661 
-670 KLVQTIPAVISQG
+670 
-683 TVFLT
+683 
-688 AVNNTDTE
+688 
-696 WKIDKYQMMGSLD
+696 
-709 CRSLGYFHIS
+709 
-719 RHSLQRIM
+719 
-727 SDNANFLNDRETV
+727 
-740 EYFNI
+740 
-745 LMEDHKNVMKFAQE
+745 MKFAQE
-759 TILQRQ
+759 TIWQRQ

-779 SKGKEDFND
+779 SKGKEDFHD

-836 KVLYKYKRA
+836 KVLYKYKKA

-1021 RKNHLAIIDDCLVF
+1021 RKNHLAIMDDCLVF

-1142 FYWGELQQEAF
+1142 FHWGELQQEAF

-1235 LRNVHFTLYCD
+1235 LRNAHFTLYCD

-1326 LDWLNTMLDS
+1326 LDWLNIMLDS

-1399 VKDAEEVGQ
+1399 VKDAEEIGQ

-1418 PNIENNIMADIDNV
+1418 PDIENNIMADIDNV

-1437 VSRSVAQNMPKVNMT
+1437 VPRPITQNMPKVNLT

-1488 VTRGQLPPFDMEKS
+1488 VTLRGQLPPFDMERS

-1583 VKYLERDY
+1583 VKYLEKDY
-1591 CRYVGRSQTVF
+1591 CRYVGRAQTVF

-1712 ERMSMDI
+1712 ARMSMDI

-1760 YFKICCEYGTP
+1760 YLKICCEYGTP

-1855 PFQMVFNNQPPDRLS
+1855 PFQMVFNKQPPDKLS

-1905 KKYETES
+1905 KKYEAES

-1990 FSLNLGKVKDGK
+1990 FSLSLGKVKDGK

-2016 KNIKE
+2016 KSIKE

>member
-1 MCAKGNPTF
+1 
-10 SCPTII
+10 
-16 SSSDDESLG
+16 
-25 LENNSKE
+25 
-32 DLFDFSLNT
+32 
-41 VNVSVNTE
+41 
-49 LPMNSSYGSEEEEF
+49 
-63 DFLHFYE
+63 
-70 ELSDYD
+70 
-76 FHRMMSVDDFTY
+76 
-88 STAFS
+88 
-93 NEVFDNG
+93 
-100 EWYTYAGLETCNIM
+100 
-114 KSTRHGK
+114 
-121 ELLSKSI
+121 
-128 QSTTQG
+128 
-134 DSGIDNLT
+134 
-142 YLSGDDTKLG
+142 
-152 TDHTKAD
+152 
-159 VYESSNDMSGGKSI
+159 
-173 SENQNESDS
+173 
-182 ELEDDFFSV
+182 
-191 PEETEIFSESDDG
+191 
-204 EYFSADESLEG
+204 
-215 TLDASFKS
+215 
-223 ILCTVVS
+223 
-230 YQDNLGLNDLDPS
+230 
-243 TVGRSSEVPDPSDM
+243 
-257 WEDVDLSS
+257 
-265 LCIFNELPLEP
+265 
-276 CDNEV
+276 
-281 MFSRPIGFV
+281 
-290 GSSTDAIDYAK
+290 
-301 DFLRRQST
+301 
-309 LENLLSAKSPDDCD
+309 
-323 DANSIWSIL
+323 
-332 TDKLL
+332 
-337 YCQSDTSDS
+337 
-346 VRHFSYDSLKA
+346 
-357 DSAKQRFFNAALNN
+357 
-371 EPCLSNSY
+371 
-379 IDSCNMAELY
+379 
-389 RDQLYDTVPTPNKK
+389 
-403 KLNTAEATANS
+403 
-414 NEPTGKRV
+414 
-422 FPQYVEDRYQDLE
+422 
-435 INTSYKYNP
+435 
-444 ETSICATYLWTENIG
+444 
-459 YPKDLVTATAYHT
+459 
-472 EGYKLWFKQGRFP
+472 
-485 IGIDG
+485 
-490 EATAHLLDDT
+490 
-500 PIPVKTLIDSGA
+500 
-512 SRPILSRH
+512 
-520 FYDTHPF
+520 
-527 LHTYPRY
+527 
-534 KIPPRGM
+534 
-541 VIGNDT
+541 
-547 VLPCDE
+547 
-553 AIAIMVKFSGH
+553 
-564 VFHMICYL
+564 
-572 MEVSKDYGLYIGQK
+572 
-586 AMYELEGGA
+586 
-595 DFRNL
+595 
-600 SFHFLMRS
+600 
-608 LNLYAGD
+608 
-615 SIKIKP
+615 
-621 GQTKIVPMCLDTHAI
+621 MCLDTHAI
-636 KRDMTL
+636 KRDINL
-642 GEKKRLDIDLY
+642 GEKRRLDIDLY
-653 SRENEKVM
+653 SRKNEKVM
-661 VNLKTERKD
+661 INLKTERKD
-670 KLVQTIPAVISQG
+670 RLVQTLPAVMSKG
-683 TVFLT
+683 TIFLT

-696 WKIDKYQMMGSLD
+696 WKIDRYQMMGSLD
-709 CRSLGYFHIS
+709 CRSLGYFHTS

-773 ELKGRQ
+773 QLKSRQ
-779 SKGKEDFND
+779 SKGKKDFND
-788 SNMSEDNDP
+788 SNISEDNDP

-822 SDSDITEREKKNLY
+822 SDSDITEREKNKLY
-836 KVLYKYKRA
+836 KVLYKYKKA
-845 FSLRDEIGLCQNME
+845 FSLRDEIGLCQSME

-907 PIMLIPRKLSG
+907 PIMLIPRKLAG

-941 LVKDAIQILGAS
+941 LVRDAIQILGAS
-953 GCETLSLADLR
+953 GCEILSLADLR
-964 DAYHTLRLSDR
+964 DAYHTLRLSER

-1021 RKNHLAIIDDCLVF
+1021 RKNHLAIMDNCLVF

-1040 HLKHLTNLF
+1040 HLKHLTDLF

-1073 MGHQVNIIDGI
+1073 MGHQVSIIDGI

-1104 SPKNCKQFCGMV
+1104 SPKNCKQFCGVV

-1134 HLTKKGVP
+1134 HLTKKSVP
-1142 FYWGELQQEAF
+1142 FHWGELQQKAF
-1153 DQIKKDLTEAPVLAM
+1153 EQIKKDLTEAPVLAM

-1181 SKIACGSA
+1181 SKTACGSA

-1294 RHPDGEESC
+1294 RHPDSEESC
-1303 NDPIIPVAFLMKE
+1303 NYPIIPVAFLMKE

-1326 LDWLNTMLDS
+1326 LDWLNIMLDS

-1399 VKDAEEVGQ
+1399 VKDTDEVGQ
-1408 DEVQMVPNQQ
+1408 GEVQIIPNQQ
-1418 PNIENNIMADIDNV
+1418 PDIEDNIMAEIDNV
-1432 NIPEI
+1432 NIPDI
-1437 VSRSVAQNMPKVNMT
+1437 VSRPVAQNVPKVNMI

-1465 MKPVKRGTPVI
+1465 MKPVKRATSMI

-1488 VTRGQLPPFDMEKS
+1488 VTLRGQLPPFDMEKS
-1502 FDAIQTSVEQYPD
+1502 FDAIQASVEQYPD

-1556 VIHDCKVPL
+1556 VIHDCKGPL

-1575 IDPYFKDI
+1575 VDPYFKDI
-1583 VKYLERDY
+1583 VKYLEKDY
-1591 CRYVGRSQTVF
+1591 CRYVGKAQTVF

-1622 KENKGEPSLVLCI
+1622 KEDKGEPSLVLCI
-1635 PEKYIPTVLYQ
+1635 PEKFIPTVLYQ

-1657 VIKLYET
+1657 VIKLYDT

-1693 KTDSPRIQYA
+1693 KTDGPRIQYA

-1712 ERMSMDI
+1712 ARMSMDI

-1728 FRHILV
+1728 FRYILV

-1747 LADQKAQTIAMAL
+1747 LAEQKAQTIAMAL

-1791 RALNIQPIYIS
+1791 KALNIQPIYIS

-1822 TKCLVG
+1822 TKYLVG
-1828 TGSNWPLYVP
+1828 TGNNWPLYLP

-1848 SQVTGFS
+1848 SQVTGFT
-1855 PFQMVFNNQPPDRLS
+1855 PFQMVYNKQPPDKLS

-1876 KSGMKVDTPLYMIF
+1876 KSGIKVDTPLYMIF
-1890 MDQNKV
+1890 MDQSKL
-1896 LINQLIMRR
+1896 LINQMIMRR
-1905 KKYETES
+1905 KKYEAES

-1922 DTHGYAV
+1922 DVHGYAV

-1951 RNWVGPFKIQAII
+1951 RDWVGPFKIQAII

-1990 FSLNLGKVKDGK
+1990 FSLSLGKVKDGK

-2021 DIAIDTS
+2021 DIAIDKS
-2028 SKHTQT
+2028 SRHTQT

>member
-1 MCAKGNPTF
+1 M
-10 SCPTII
+10 
-16 SSSDDESLG
+16 
-25 LENNSKE
+25 
-32 DLFDFSLNT
+32 
-41 VNVSVNTE
+41 
-49 LPMNSSYGSEEEEF
+49 
-63 DFLHFYE
+63 
-70 ELSDYD
+70 
-76 FHRMMSVDDFTY
+76 
-88 STAFS
+88 
-93 NEVFDNG
+93 
-100 EWYTYAGLETCNIM
+100 
-114 KSTRHGK
+114 
-121 ELLSKSI
+121 
-128 QSTTQG
+128 
-134 DSGIDNLT
+134 
-142 YLSGDDTKLG
+142 
-152 TDHTKAD
+152 
-159 VYESSNDMSGGKSI
+159 
-173 SENQNESDS
+173 
-182 ELEDDFFSV
+182 
-191 PEETEIFSESDDG
+191 
-204 EYFSADESLEG
+204 
-215 TLDASFKS
+215 
-223 ILCTVVS
+223 
-230 YQDNLGLNDLDPS
+230 
-243 TVGRSSEVPDPSDM
+243 
-257 WEDVDLSS
+257 
-265 LCIFNELPLEP
+265 
-276 CDNEV
+276 
-281 MFSRPIGFV
+281 
-290 GSSTDAIDYAK
+290 
-301 DFLRRQST
+301 
-309 LENLLSAKSPDDCD
+309 
-323 DANSIWSIL
+323 
-332 TDKLL
+332 
-337 YCQSDTSDS
+337 
-346 VRHFSYDSLKA
+346 
-357 DSAKQRFFNAALNN
+357 
-371 EPCLSNSY
+371 
-379 IDSCNMAELY
+379 
-389 RDQLYDTVPTPNKK
+389 
-403 KLNTAEATANS
+403 
-414 NEPTGKRV
+414 
-422 FPQYVEDRYQDLE
+422 
-435 INTSYKYNP
+435 
-444 ETSICATYLWTENIG
+444 
-459 YPKDLVTATAYHT
+459 
-472 EGYKLWFKQGRFP
+472 
-485 IGIDG
+485 
-490 EATAHLLDDT
+490 
-500 PIPVKTLIDSGA
+500 
-512 SRPILSRH
+512 
-520 FYDTHPF
+520 
-527 LHTYPRY
+527 
-534 KIPPRGM
+534 
-541 VIGNDT
+541 
-547 VLPCDE
+547 
-553 AIAIMVKFSGH
+553 
-564 VFHMICYL
+564 
-572 MEVSKDYGLYIGQK
+572 
-586 AMYELEGGA
+586 
-595 DFRNL
+595 
-600 SFHFLMRS
+600 
-608 LNLYAGD
+608 
-615 SIKIKP
+615 
-621 GQTKIVPMCLDTHAI
+621 
-636 KRDMTL
+636 
-642 GEKKRLDIDLY
+642 
-653 SRENEKVM
+653 
-661 VNLKTERKD
+661 
-670 KLVQTIPAVISQG
+670 
-683 TVFLT
+683 
-688 AVNNTDTE
+688 
-696 WKIDKYQMMGSLD
+696 
-709 CRSLGYFHIS
+709 
-719 RHSLQRIM
+719 
-727 SDNANFLNDRETV
+727 
-740 EYFNI
+740 
-745 LMEDHKNVMKFAQE
+745 
-759 TILQRQ
+759 
-765 KMEAERNT
+765 
-773 ELKGRQ
+773 
-779 SKGKEDFND
+779 
-788 SNMSEDNDP
+788 
-797 YPWLDK
+797 
-803 DDPRRNMTDREC
+803 
-815 LENYIDL
+815 
-822 SDSDITEREKKNLY
+822 
-836 KVLYKYKRA
+836 LYKYKKA
-845 FSLRDEIGLCQNME
+845 FSLRDEIGLCQSME
-859 VELELRDE
+859 VELELKDE

-927 HLNSRLVTLQPSIP
+927 HLNSRLVTLQPIIP
-941 LVKDAIQILGAS
+941 LVRDAIQILGAS
-953 GCETLSLADLR
+953 GCEILSLADLR
-964 DAYHTLRLSDR
+964 DAYHTLRLSER

-1021 RKNHLAIIDDCLVF
+1021 RKNHLAIMDDCLVF
-1035 SKKYD
+1035 FKKND
-1040 HLKHLTNLF
+1040 HLKHLTDLF

-1073 MGHQVNIIDGI
+1073 MGHQVSIIDGI

-1142 FYWGELQQEAF
+1142 FHWGDLQQKAF
-1153 DQIKKDLTEAPVLAM
+1153 EQIKKDLTEAPVLAM

-1235 LRNVHFTLYCD
+1235 LRNVHFTLHCD

-1252 IMNGKKEPP
+1252 IINGKKEAP
-1261 TLRLKKLIEN
+1261 TLRLKKLTEN

-1294 RHPDGEESC
+1294 RHPDSEESC

-1316 IELPQHSPKF
+1316 IELPQHSPKL
-1326 LDWLNTMLDS
+1326 LDWLNIMLDS

-1362 QVLTRSMAKTVKAD
+1362 QVLTRSMVKTVKAD

-1393 QIGIIE
+1393 QIRIIE
-1399 VKDAEEVGQ
+1399 VKDTEEVGQ
-1408 DEVQMVPNQQ
+1408 GEVQIVPNQQ
-1418 PNIENNIMADIDNV
+1418 PGIEDNIMAEIDNV
-1432 NIPEI
+1432 NIPDI
-1437 VSRSVAQNMPKVNMT
+1437 VLRPVAQNVPKVNMT

-1465 MKPVKRGTPVI
+1465 MKPVKKASSVI
-1476 NYDQILTPVNID
+1476 NYDQILTPVNMD
-1488 VTRGQLPPFDMEKS
+1488 VALKGQLPPFDMEKS
-1502 FDAIQTSVEQYPD
+1502 FDAIQTSVEQFPD
-1515 LESLFREDK
+1515 MEILFREDK

-1537 KHIPK
+1537 QHIPK

-1575 IDPYFKDI
+1575 VDPYFKDV
-1583 VKYLERDY
+1583 VKYLEKDY
-1591 CRYVGRSQTVF
+1591 CRYVGKAQTVF

-1622 KENKGEPSLVLCI
+1622 KEDKGEPSLVLCI

-1657 VIKLYET
+1657 VIKLYDT

-1693 KTDSPRIQYA
+1693 KTDGSRIQYA
-1703 RIPLDTRTM
+1703 RISLDTRTM
-1712 ERMSMDI
+1712 ARMSMDI

-1747 LADQKAQTIAMAL
+1747 VADQKAQTIAMAL

-1771 KAIICDEAPAFQSV
+1771 KAIICDEALAFQSV

-1791 RALNIQPIYIS
+1791 KALNIQPIYIS

-1855 PFQMVFNNQPPDRLS
+1855 PYQMVNNKQPPDKLS

-1876 KSGMKVDTPLYMIF
+1876 ESGIKVDTPLYMIF
-1890 MDQNKV
+1890 MDQSKL
-1896 LINQLIMRR
+1896 LINQMIMRR
-1905 KKYETES
+1905 KKYEAES

-1922 DTHGYAV
+1922 YVHGYAV

-1938 PSSVLKAPSRKLK
+1938 PSSVLKVTSRKLK
-1951 RNWVGPFKIQAII
+1951 RDWVGPFKIQAII

-1990 FSLNLGKVKDGK
+1990 FSLSLGKVKDGK

-2021 DIAIDTS
+2021 DIAIDKS
-2028 SKHTQT
+2028 SRHTQT

>member
-1 MCAKGNPTF
+1 
-10 SCPTII
+10 
-16 SSSDDESLG
+16 
-25 LENNSKE
+25 
-32 DLFDFSLNT
+32 
-41 VNVSVNTE
+41 
-49 LPMNSSYGSEEEEF
+49 
-63 DFLHFYE
+63 
-70 ELSDYD
+70 
-76 FHRMMSVDDFTY
+76 
-88 STAFS
+88 
-93 NEVFDNG
+93 
-100 EWYTYAGLETCNIM
+100 
-114 KSTRHGK
+114 
-121 ELLSKSI
+121 
-128 QSTTQG
+128 
-134 DSGIDNLT
+134 
-142 YLSGDDTKLG
+142 
-152 TDHTKAD
+152 
-159 VYESSNDMSGGKSI
+159 
-173 SENQNESDS
+173 
-182 ELEDDFFSV
+182 
-191 PEETEIFSESDDG
+191 
-204 EYFSADESLEG
+204 
-215 TLDASFKS
+215 
-223 ILCTVVS
+223 
-230 YQDNLGLNDLDPS
+230 
-243 TVGRSSEVPDPSDM
+243 
-257 WEDVDLSS
+257 
-265 LCIFNELPLEP
+265 
-276 CDNEV
+276 
-281 MFSRPIGFV
+281 
-290 GSSTDAIDYAK
+290 
-301 DFLRRQST
+301 
-309 LENLLSAKSPDDCD
+309 
-323 DANSIWSIL
+323 
-332 TDKLL
+332 
-337 YCQSDTSDS
+337 
-346 VRHFSYDSLKA
+346 
-357 DSAKQRFFNAALNN
+357 
-371 EPCLSNSY
+371 
-379 IDSCNMAELY
+379 
-389 RDQLYDTVPTPNKK
+389 
-403 KLNTAEATANS
+403 
-414 NEPTGKRV
+414 
-422 FPQYVEDRYQDLE
+422 
-435 INTSYKYNP
+435 
-444 ETSICATYLWTENIG
+444 
-459 YPKDLVTATAYHT
+459 
-472 EGYKLWFKQGRFP
+472 
-485 IGIDG
+485 
-490 EATAHLLDDT
+490 
-500 PIPVKTLIDSGA
+500 
-512 SRPILSRH
+512 
-520 FYDTHPF
+520 
-527 LHTYPRY
+527 
-534 KIPPRGM
+534 
-541 VIGNDT
+541 
-547 VLPCDE
+547 
-553 AIAIMVKFSGH
+553 
-564 VFHMICYL
+564 
-572 MEVSKDYGLYIGQK
+572 
-586 AMYELEGGA
+586 
-595 DFRNL
+595 
-600 SFHFLMRS
+600 
-608 LNLYAGD
+608 
-615 SIKIKP
+615 
-621 GQTKIVPMCLDTHAI
+621 
-636 KRDMTL
+636 
-642 GEKKRLDIDLY
+642 
-653 SRENEKVM
+653 
-661 VNLKTERKD
+661 
-670 KLVQTIPAVISQG
+670 
-683 TVFLT
+683 
-688 AVNNTDTE
+688 
-696 WKIDKYQMMGSLD
+696 
-709 CRSLGYFHIS
+709 
-719 RHSLQRIM
+719 
-727 SDNANFLNDRETV
+727 
-740 EYFNI
+740 
-745 LMEDHKNVMKFAQE
+745 
-759 TILQRQ
+759 
-765 KMEAERNT
+765 
-773 ELKGRQ
+773 
-779 SKGKEDFND
+779 
-788 SNMSEDNDP
+788 
-797 YPWLDK
+797 
-803 DDPRRNMTDREC
+803 
-815 LENYIDL
+815 
-822 SDSDITEREKKNLY
+822 
-836 KVLYKYKRA
+836 
-845 FSLRDEIGLCQNME
+845 ME

-1021 RKNHLAIIDDCLVF
+1021 RKNHLAIMDDCLVF

-1142 FYWGELQQEAF
+1142 FHWGELQQEAF

-1418 PNIENNIMADIDNV
+1418 PNTENNIMADIDNV

-1488 VTRGQLPPFDMEKS
+1488 VTLRGQLPPFDMEKS

-1515 LESLFREDK
+1515 LERLFREDK

-1591 CRYVGRSQTVF
+1591 CRYVGRAQTVF

-1712 ERMSMDI
+1712 ARMSMDI

-1828 TGSNWPLYVP
+1828 TGNNWPLYVP

-1855 PFQMVFNNQPPDRLS
+1855 PFQMVFNKQPPDKLS

-1905 KKYETES
+1905 KKYEAES

-1951 RNWVGPFKIQAII
+1951 RNWVGPFKIQEII

>member
-1 MCAKGNPTF
+1 M
-10 SCPTII
+10 
-16 SSSDDESLG
+16 
-25 LENNSKE
+25 
-32 DLFDFSLNT
+32 
-41 VNVSVNTE
+41 
-49 LPMNSSYGSEEEEF
+49 
-63 DFLHFYE
+63 
-70 ELSDYD
+70 
-76 FHRMMSVDDFTY
+76 
-88 STAFS
+88 
-93 NEVFDNG
+93 
-100 EWYTYAGLETCNIM
+100 
-114 KSTRHGK
+114 
-121 ELLSKSI
+121 
-128 QSTTQG
+128 
-134 DSGIDNLT
+134 
-142 YLSGDDTKLG
+142 
-152 TDHTKAD
+152 
-159 VYESSNDMSGGKSI
+159 
-173 SENQNESDS
+173 
-182 ELEDDFFSV
+182 
-191 PEETEIFSESDDG
+191 
-204 EYFSADESLEG
+204 
-215 TLDASFKS
+215 
-223 ILCTVVS
+223 
-230 YQDNLGLNDLDPS
+230 
-243 TVGRSSEVPDPSDM
+243 
-257 WEDVDLSS
+257 
-265 LCIFNELPLEP
+265 
-276 CDNEV
+276 
-281 MFSRPIGFV
+281 
-290 GSSTDAIDYAK
+290 
-301 DFLRRQST
+301 
-309 LENLLSAKSPDDCD
+309 
-323 DANSIWSIL
+323 
-332 TDKLL
+332 
-337 YCQSDTSDS
+337 
-346 VRHFSYDSLKA
+346 
-357 DSAKQRFFNAALNN
+357 
-371 EPCLSNSY
+371 
-379 IDSCNMAELY
+379 
-389 RDQLYDTVPTPNKK
+389 
-403 KLNTAEATANS
+403 
-414 NEPTGKRV
+414 
-422 FPQYVEDRYQDLE
+422 EDRYQDLE

-444 ETSICATYLWTENIG
+444 ETSVCATYLWTENIG

-520 FYDTHPF
+520 FYDKHPF

-572 MEVSKDYGLYIGQK
+572 MEVSKDYGLFIGQK

-621 GQTKIVPMCLDTHAI
+621 GQTKVVPMCLD
-636 KRDMTL
+636 
-642 GEKKRLDIDLY
+642 
-653 SRENEKVM
+653 M

-670 KLVQTIPAVISQG
+670 RLVQTIPAVMSQS
-683 TVFLT
+683 TDFFT

-727 SDNANFLNDRETV
+727 SDNANFLNDRESV

-836 KVLYKYKRA
+836 KILYKYKRA

-872 RPFPIKESDKDI
+872 RPFPIKESDKDV

-1021 RKNHLAIIDDCLVF
+1021 RKNHLAIMDDCLVF

-1040 HLKHLTNLF
+1040 HLRHLTNLF

-1084 PHITPVKSRVDA
+1084 PHITPVKSRIDA

-1104 SPKNCKQFCGMV
+1104 GPKNCKQFCGMV

-1134 HLTKKGVP
+1134 HPTKKGVP
-1142 FYWGELQQEAF
+1142 FHWGELQQEAF

-1181 SKIACGSA
+1181 SKIACGST

-1342 KESPFKECKCER
+1342 KKSPFKECKCER
-1354 IMNMNEPF
+1354 IMDMNEPF

-1388 KPEKS
+1388 KPERS

-1408 DEVQMVPNQQ
+1408 GEIQMVPNQQ
-1418 PNIENNIMADIDNV
+1418 PDIENNIMADIDNV

-1437 VSRSVAQNMPKVNMT
+1437 VPRPVAQNVPKVNMT

-1465 MKPVKRGTPVI
+1465 MKPVKKGTPVI

-1488 VTRGQLPPFDMEKS
+1488 VTLRG
-1502 FDAIQTSVEQYPD
+1502 
-1515 LESLFREDK
+1515 
-1524 PLFKPGTEISLFM
+1524 
-1537 KHIPK
+1537 
-1542 QKELDKFV
+1542 
-1550 NYLKQR
+1550 
-1556 VIHDCKVPL
+1556 
-1565 SVKELKAEYH
+1565 
-1575 IDPYFKDI
+1575 
-1583 VKYLERDY
+1583 
-1591 CRYVGRSQTVF
+1591 
-1602 KMQCEDYVL
+1602 
-1611 VNGVLFKIRYG
+1611 
-1622 KENKGEPSLVLCI
+1622 
-1635 PEKYIPTVLYQ
+1635 
-1646 YHTPLLAGHPG
+1646 
-1657 VIKLYET
+1657 
-1664 IKQRYYFPGMFNLV
+1664 
-1678 REFVECCLECQSMKG
+1678 
-1693 KTDSPRIQYA
+1693 
-1703 RIPLDTRTM
+1703 
-1712 ERMSMDI
+1712 
-1719 KEMPESELG
+1719 
-1728 FRHILV
+1728 
-1734 CVCEFTNWMKTIP
+1734 
-1747 LADQKAQTIAMAL
+1747 
-1760 YFKICCEYGTP
+1760 
-1771 KAIICDEAPAFQSV
+1771 
-1785 ALQEYF
+1785 
-1791 RALNIQPIYIS
+1791 
-1802 PMNHGSNRS
+1802 
-1811 ERYIRT
+1811 
-1817 LNDII
+1817 
-1822 TKCLVG
+1822 
-1828 TGSNWPLYVP
+1828 
-1838 SATFAMNCQV
+1838 
-1848 SQVTGFS
+1848 
-1855 PFQMVFNNQPPDRLS
+1855 
-1870 FDFDPT
+1870 
-1876 KSGMKVDTPLYMIF
+1876 
-1890 MDQNKV
+1890 
-1896 LINQLIMRR
+1896 
-1905 KKYETES
+1905 
-1912 QLVRESRKYP
+1912 
-1922 DTHGYAV
+1922 
-1929 GDLVLINHS
+1929 
-1938 PSSVLKAPSRKLK
+1938 
-1951 RNWVGPFKIQAII
+1951 
-1964 DDSHYMI
+1964 
-1971 SDWTGQLSHK
+1971 
-1981 RFHVNRLKP
+1981 
-1990 FSLNLGKVKDGK
+1990 
-2002 LQTVHNTRELFRIW
+2002 
-2016 KNIKE
+2016 
-2021 DIAIDTS
+2021 
-2028 SKHTQT
+2028 

>member
-1 MCAKGNPTF
+1 M
-10 SCPTII
+10 
-16 SSSDDESLG
+16 
-25 LENNSKE
+25 
-32 DLFDFSLNT
+32 
-41 VNVSVNTE
+41 
-49 LPMNSSYGSEEEEF
+49 
-63 DFLHFYE
+63 
-70 ELSDYD
+70 
-76 FHRMMSVDDFTY
+76 
-88 STAFS
+88 
-93 NEVFDNG
+93 
-100 EWYTYAGLETCNIM
+100 
-114 KSTRHGK
+114 
-121 ELLSKSI
+121 
-128 QSTTQG
+128 
-134 DSGIDNLT
+134 
-142 YLSGDDTKLG
+142 
-152 TDHTKAD
+152 
-159 VYESSNDMSGGKSI
+159 
-173 SENQNESDS
+173 
-182 ELEDDFFSV
+182 
-191 PEETEIFSESDDG
+191 
-204 EYFSADESLEG
+204 
-215 TLDASFKS
+215 
-223 ILCTVVS
+223 
-230 YQDNLGLNDLDPS
+230 
-243 TVGRSSEVPDPSDM
+243 
-257 WEDVDLSS
+257 
-265 LCIFNELPLEP
+265 
-276 CDNEV
+276 
-281 MFSRPIGFV
+281 
-290 GSSTDAIDYAK
+290 
-301 DFLRRQST
+301 
-309 LENLLSAKSPDDCD
+309 
-323 DANSIWSIL
+323 
-332 TDKLL
+332 
-337 YCQSDTSDS
+337 
-346 VRHFSYDSLKA
+346 
-357 DSAKQRFFNAALNN
+357 
-371 EPCLSNSY
+371 
-379 IDSCNMAELY
+379 
-389 RDQLYDTVPTPNKK
+389 
-403 KLNTAEATANS
+403 
-414 NEPTGKRV
+414 
-422 FPQYVEDRYQDLE
+422 
-435 INTSYKYNP
+435 
-444 ETSICATYLWTENIG
+444 
-459 YPKDLVTATAYHT
+459 VTATAYHT

-608 LNLYAGD
+608 LNLFAGD

-621 GQTKIVPMCLDTHAI
+621 GQTKVVPMCLDTHAI

-642 GEKKRLDIDLY
+642 AEKRRLDIDLY

-670 KLVQTIPAVISQG
+670 KLVQTIPAVMSKG
-683 TVFLT
+683 TIFLT

-745 LMEDHKNVMKFAQE
+745 LTEDHKNVMKFAQE
-759 TILQRQ
+759 TIWQRK

-779 SKGKEDFND
+779 SKGKEDFHD

-836 KVLYKYKRA
+836 KVLYKYKKA

-927 HLNSRLVTLQPSIP
+927 YLNSRLVTLQPSIP

-1021 RKNHLAIIDDCLVF
+1021 RKNHLAIMDDCLVF

-1142 FYWGELQQEAF
+1142 FHWGELQQEAF

-1201 AYFSKKLPLSAQRY
+1201 AYFSKKLPPSAQRY

-1235 LRNVHFTLYCD
+1235 LRNAHFTLYCD

-1316 IELPQHSPKF
+1316 IELPQHSPTF
-1326 LDWLNTMLDS
+1326 LDWLNIMLDS

-1399 VKDAEEVGQ
+1399 VKDAEEIGQ

-1418 PNIENNIMADIDNV
+1418 PDIENNIMADIDNV

-1437 VSRSVAQNMPKVNMT
+1437 VHRPITQNMPKVNLT

-1488 VTRGQLPPFDMEKS
+1488 VTLRGQLPPFDMERS

-1556 VIHDCKVPL
+1556 VIHECKVPL

-1583 VKYLERDY
+1583 VKYLEKDY
-1591 CRYVGRSQTVF
+1591 CRYVGRAQTVF

-1712 ERMSMDI
+1712 ARMSMDI

-1855 PFQMVFNNQPPDRLS
+1855 PFQMVFNKQPPDKLS
-1870 FDFDPT
+1870 FDFDQT

-1890 MDQNKV
+1890 MDQNKL

-1905 KKYETES
+1905 KKYEAES

-1922 DTHGYAV
+1922 DNHGYAV
-1929 GDLVLINHS
+1929 GDLVLINHA

-1951 RNWVGPFKIQAII
+1951 RNWVGPFKIQTII

-1990 FSLNLGKVKDGK
+1990 FSLSLGKVKDGK

>member
-1 MCAKGNPTF
+1 M
-10 SCPTII
+10 
-16 SSSDDESLG
+16 
-25 LENNSKE
+25 
-32 DLFDFSLNT
+32 
-41 VNVSVNTE
+41 
-49 LPMNSSYGSEEEEF
+49 
-63 DFLHFYE
+63 
-70 ELSDYD
+70 
-76 FHRMMSVDDFTY
+76 
-88 STAFS
+88 
-93 NEVFDNG
+93 
-100 EWYTYAGLETCNIM
+100 
-114 KSTRHGK
+114 
-121 ELLSKSI
+121 
-128 QSTTQG
+128 
-134 DSGIDNLT
+134 
-142 YLSGDDTKLG
+142 
-152 TDHTKAD
+152 
-159 VYESSNDMSGGKSI
+159 
-173 SENQNESDS
+173 
-182 ELEDDFFSV
+182 
-191 PEETEIFSESDDG
+191 
-204 EYFSADESLEG
+204 
-215 TLDASFKS
+215 
-223 ILCTVVS
+223 
-230 YQDNLGLNDLDPS
+230 
-243 TVGRSSEVPDPSDM
+243 
-257 WEDVDLSS
+257 
-265 LCIFNELPLEP
+265 
-276 CDNEV
+276 
-281 MFSRPIGFV
+281 
-290 GSSTDAIDYAK
+290 
-301 DFLRRQST
+301 
-309 LENLLSAKSPDDCD
+309 
-323 DANSIWSIL
+323 
-332 TDKLL
+332 
-337 YCQSDTSDS
+337 
-346 VRHFSYDSLKA
+346 
-357 DSAKQRFFNAALNN
+357 
-371 EPCLSNSY
+371 
-379 IDSCNMAELY
+379 
-389 RDQLYDTVPTPNKK
+389 
-403 KLNTAEATANS
+403 
-414 NEPTGKRV
+414 
-422 FPQYVEDRYQDLE
+422 
-435 INTSYKYNP
+435 
-444 ETSICATYLWTENIG
+444 
-459 YPKDLVTATAYHT
+459 VTATAYHT

-520 FYDTHPF
+520 FYDKHPF

-615 SIKIKP
+615 TIKIKP

-642 GEKKRLDIDLY
+642 GEKRRLDIDLY

-670 KLVQTIPAVISQG
+670 RLVQTIPAVMSQG

-745 LMEDHKNVMKFAQE
+745 LTEDHKNVMKFAQE
-759 TILQRQ
+759 TIWQRQ

-773 ELKGRQ
+773 ESKGRQ

-1021 RKNHLAIIDDCLVF
+1021 RKNHLAIMDDCLVF

-1142 FYWGELQQEAF
+1142 FHWGELQQEAF
-1153 DQIKKDLTEAPVLAM
+1153 EQIKKDLTEAPVLAM

-1354 IMNMNEPF
+1354 IMNMNESF
-1362 QVLTRSMAKTVKAD
+1362 QGLTRSMAKTVKAD
-1376 VPAMYPLKGDHK
+1376 VLAMYPLKGDHK

-1399 VKDAEEVGQ
+1399 VTDAEEVGQ
-1408 DEVQMVPNQQ
+1408 GEVQMVPNQQ
-1418 PNIENNIMADIDNV
+1418 PDIENNIMADIDNV

-1437 VSRSVAQNMPKVNMT
+1437 VSRPVAQNVPKVNMT
-1452 GLQVPPVLNEPIP
+1452 GLKVPPVLNEPIP

-1488 VTRGQLPPFDMEKS
+1488 VTLRGQLPPFDMEKS

-1524 PLFKPGTEISLFM
+1524 PLFKPETEISLFM

-1565 SVKELKAEYH
+1565 SVK
-1575 IDPYFKDI
+1575 
-1583 VKYLERDY
+1583 
-1591 CRYVGRSQTVF
+1591 
-1602 KMQCEDYVL
+1602 
-1611 VNGVLFKIRYG
+1611 
-1622 KENKGEPSLVLCI
+1622 
-1635 PEKYIPTVLYQ
+1635 
-1646 YHTPLLAGHPG
+1646 
-1657 VIKLYET
+1657 
-1664 IKQRYYFPGMFNLV
+1664 
-1678 REFVECCLECQSMKG
+1678 
-1693 KTDSPRIQYA
+1693 
-1703 RIPLDTRTM
+1703 
-1712 ERMSMDI
+1712 
-1719 KEMPESELG
+1719 
-1728 FRHILV
+1728 
-1734 CVCEFTNWMKTIP
+1734 
-1747 LADQKAQTIAMAL
+1747 
-1760 YFKICCEYGTP
+1760 
-1771 KAIICDEAPAFQSV
+1771 
-1785 ALQEYF
+1785 
-1791 RALNIQPIYIS
+1791 
-1802 PMNHGSNRS
+1802 
-1811 ERYIRT
+1811 
-1817 LNDII
+1817 
-1822 TKCLVG
+1822 
-1828 TGSNWPLYVP
+1828 
-1838 SATFAMNCQV
+1838 
-1848 SQVTGFS
+1848 
-1855 PFQMVFNNQPPDRLS
+1855 
-1870 FDFDPT
+1870 
-1876 KSGMKVDTPLYMIF
+1876 
-1890 MDQNKV
+1890 
-1896 LINQLIMRR
+1896 
-1905 KKYETES
+1905 
-1912 QLVRESRKYP
+1912 
-1922 DTHGYAV
+1922 
-1929 GDLVLINHS
+1929 
-1938 PSSVLKAPSRKLK
+1938 
-1951 RNWVGPFKIQAII
+1951 
-1964 DDSHYMI
+1964 
-1971 SDWTGQLSHK
+1971 
-1981 RFHVNRLKP
+1981 
-1990 FSLNLGKVKDGK
+1990 
-2002 LQTVHNTRELFRIW
+2002 
-2016 KNIKE
+2016 
-2021 DIAIDTS
+2021 
-2028 SKHTQT
+2028 

>member
-1 MCAKGNPTF
+1 
-10 SCPTII
+10 
-16 SSSDDESLG
+16 
-25 LENNSKE
+25 
-32 DLFDFSLNT
+32 
-41 VNVSVNTE
+41 
-49 LPMNSSYGSEEEEF
+49 
-63 DFLHFYE
+63 
-70 ELSDYD
+70 
-76 FHRMMSVDDFTY
+76 
-88 STAFS
+88 
-93 NEVFDNG
+93 
-100 EWYTYAGLETCNIM
+100 
-114 KSTRHGK
+114 
-121 ELLSKSI
+121 
-128 QSTTQG
+128 
-134 DSGIDNLT
+134 
-142 YLSGDDTKLG
+142 
-152 TDHTKAD
+152 
-159 VYESSNDMSGGKSI
+159 
-173 SENQNESDS
+173 
-182 ELEDDFFSV
+182 
-191 PEETEIFSESDDG
+191 
-204 EYFSADESLEG
+204 
-215 TLDASFKS
+215 
-223 ILCTVVS
+223 
-230 YQDNLGLNDLDPS
+230 
-243 TVGRSSEVPDPSDM
+243 
-257 WEDVDLSS
+257 
-265 LCIFNELPLEP
+265 
-276 CDNEV
+276 
-281 MFSRPIGFV
+281 
-290 GSSTDAIDYAK
+290 
-301 DFLRRQST
+301 
-309 LENLLSAKSPDDCD
+309 
-323 DANSIWSIL
+323 
-332 TDKLL
+332 
-337 YCQSDTSDS
+337 
-346 VRHFSYDSLKA
+346 
-357 DSAKQRFFNAALNN
+357 
-371 EPCLSNSY
+371 
-379 IDSCNMAELY
+379 MAELY
-389 RDQLYDTVPTPNKK
+389 RDQLYDAVPTPNKK
-403 KLNTAEATANS
+403 RLNTAEATASS

-608 LNLYAGD
+608 LNLFAGD

-621 GQTKIVPMCLDTHAI
+621 GQTKVVPMCLDTHAI

-642 GEKKRLDIDLY
+642 AEKRRLDIDLY

-670 KLVQTIPAVISQG
+670 KLVQTIPAVMSKG
-683 TVFLT
+683 TIFLT

-745 LMEDHKNVMKFAQE
+745 LTEDHKNVMKFAQE
-759 TILQRQ
+759 TIWQRQ

-779 SKGKEDFND
+779 SKGKEDFHD

-836 KVLYKYKRA
+836 KVLYKYKKA

-1021 RKNHLAIIDDCLVF
+1021 RKNHLAIMDDCLVF

-1142 FYWGELQQEAF
+1142 FHWGELQQEAF

-1235 LRNVHFTLYCD
+1235 LRNAHFTLYCD

-1326 LDWLNTMLDS
+1326 LDWLNIMLDS

-1399 VKDAEEVGQ
+1399 VKDAEEIGQ

-1418 PNIENNIMADIDNV
+1418 PDIENNIMADIDNV

-1437 VSRSVAQNMPKVNMT
+1437 VPRPITQNMPKVNLT

-1488 VTRGQLPPFDMEKS
+1488 VTLRGQLPPFDMERS

-1556 VIHDCKVPL
+1556 VIHECKVPL

-1583 VKYLERDY
+1583 VKYLEKDY
-1591 CRYVGRSQTVF
+1591 CRYVGRAQTVF

-1657 VIKLYET
+1657 VIKLYDT

-1712 ERMSMDI
+1712 ARMSMDI

-1855 PFQMVFNNQPPDRLS
+1855 PFQMVFNKQPPDKLS

-1890 MDQNKV
+1890 MDQNKL

-1905 KKYETES
+1905 KKYEAES

-1922 DTHGYAV
+1922 DNHGYAV
-1929 GDLVLINHS
+1929 GDLVLINHA

-1951 RNWVGPFKIQAII
+1951 RNWVGPFKIQTII

-1990 FSLNLGKVKDGK
+1990 FSLSLGKVKDGK

>member
-1 MCAKGNPTF
+1 
-10 SCPTII
+10 
-16 SSSDDESLG
+16 
-25 LENNSKE
+25 
-32 DLFDFSLNT
+32 
-41 VNVSVNTE
+41 
-49 LPMNSSYGSEEEEF
+49 
-63 DFLHFYE
+63 
-70 ELSDYD
+70 
-76 FHRMMSVDDFTY
+76 
-88 STAFS
+88 
-93 NEVFDNG
+93 
-100 EWYTYAGLETCNIM
+100 
-114 KSTRHGK
+114 
-121 ELLSKSI
+121 
-128 QSTTQG
+128 
-134 DSGIDNLT
+134 
-142 YLSGDDTKLG
+142 
-152 TDHTKAD
+152 
-159 VYESSNDMSGGKSI
+159 
-173 SENQNESDS
+173 
-182 ELEDDFFSV
+182 
-191 PEETEIFSESDDG
+191 
-204 EYFSADESLEG
+204 
-215 TLDASFKS
+215 
-223 ILCTVVS
+223 
-230 YQDNLGLNDLDPS
+230 
-243 TVGRSSEVPDPSDM
+243 
-257 WEDVDLSS
+257 
-265 LCIFNELPLEP
+265 
-276 CDNEV
+276 
-281 MFSRPIGFV
+281 
-290 GSSTDAIDYAK
+290 
-301 DFLRRQST
+301 
-309 LENLLSAKSPDDCD
+309 
-323 DANSIWSIL
+323 
-332 TDKLL
+332 
-337 YCQSDTSDS
+337 
-346 VRHFSYDSLKA
+346 
-357 DSAKQRFFNAALNN
+357 
-371 EPCLSNSY
+371 
-379 IDSCNMAELY
+379 
-389 RDQLYDTVPTPNKK
+389 
-403 KLNTAEATANS
+403 
-414 NEPTGKRV
+414 
-422 FPQYVEDRYQDLE
+422 
-435 INTSYKYNP
+435 
-444 ETSICATYLWTENIG
+444 
-459 YPKDLVTATAYHT
+459 
-472 EGYKLWFKQGRFP
+472 
-485 IGIDG
+485 
-490 EATAHLLDDT
+490 
-500 PIPVKTLIDSGA
+500 
-512 SRPILSRH
+512 
-520 FYDTHPF
+520 
-527 LHTYPRY
+527 
-534 KIPPRGM
+534 
-541 VIGNDT
+541 
-547 VLPCDE
+547 
-553 AIAIMVKFSGH
+553 
-564 VFHMICYL
+564 
-572 MEVSKDYGLYIGQK
+572 
-586 AMYELEGGA
+586 
-595 DFRNL
+595 
-600 SFHFLMRS
+600 
-608 LNLYAGD
+608 
-615 SIKIKP
+615 
-621 GQTKIVPMCLDTHAI
+621 
-636 KRDMTL
+636 MTL
-642 GEKKRLDIDLY
+642 GEKRRLDIDLY

-745 LMEDHKNVMKFAQE
+745 LTEDHKSVMKFAQE
-759 TILQRQ
+759 TIWQRQ

-918 IPRIVTDFR
+918 IPRIFTDFR

-953 GCETLSLADLR
+953 GCETLSLADLS

-1021 RKNHLAIIDDCLVF
+1021 RKNHLAIMDDCLVF

-1142 FYWGELQQEAF
+1142 FHWGELQQEAF

-1488 VTRGQLPPFDMEKS
+1488 VTLRGQLPPFDMEKS

-1591 CRYVGRSQTVF
+1591 CRYVGRAQTVF

-1712 ERMSMDI
+1712 ARMSMDI

-1828 TGSNWPLYVP
+1828 TGRNWPLYVP

-1855 PFQMVFNNQPPDRLS
+1855 PFQMVFNKQPPDKLS

-1905 KKYETES
+1905 KKYEAES

-2021 DIAIDTS
+2021 DIALDTS

>member
-1 MCAKGNPTF
+1 
-10 SCPTII
+10 
-16 SSSDDESLG
+16 
-25 LENNSKE
+25 
-32 DLFDFSLNT
+32 
-41 VNVSVNTE
+41 
-49 LPMNSSYGSEEEEF
+49 
-63 DFLHFYE
+63 
-70 ELSDYD
+70 
-76 FHRMMSVDDFTY
+76 
-88 STAFS
+88 
-93 NEVFDNG
+93 
-100 EWYTYAGLETCNIM
+100 
-114 KSTRHGK
+114 
-121 ELLSKSI
+121 
-128 QSTTQG
+128 
-134 DSGIDNLT
+134 
-142 YLSGDDTKLG
+142 
-152 TDHTKAD
+152 
-159 VYESSNDMSGGKSI
+159 
-173 SENQNESDS
+173 
-182 ELEDDFFSV
+182 
-191 PEETEIFSESDDG
+191 
-204 EYFSADESLEG
+204 
-215 TLDASFKS
+215 
-223 ILCTVVS
+223 
-230 YQDNLGLNDLDPS
+230 
-243 TVGRSSEVPDPSDM
+243 
-257 WEDVDLSS
+257 
-265 LCIFNELPLEP
+265 
-276 CDNEV
+276 
-281 MFSRPIGFV
+281 
-290 GSSTDAIDYAK
+290 
-301 DFLRRQST
+301 
-309 LENLLSAKSPDDCD
+309 
-323 DANSIWSIL
+323 
-332 TDKLL
+332 
-337 YCQSDTSDS
+337 
-346 VRHFSYDSLKA
+346 
-357 DSAKQRFFNAALNN
+357 
-371 EPCLSNSY
+371 
-379 IDSCNMAELY
+379 
-389 RDQLYDTVPTPNKK
+389 
-403 KLNTAEATANS
+403 
-414 NEPTGKRV
+414 
-422 FPQYVEDRYQDLE
+422 
-435 INTSYKYNP
+435 
-444 ETSICATYLWTENIG
+444 
-459 YPKDLVTATAYHT
+459 
-472 EGYKLWFKQGRFP
+472 
-485 IGIDG
+485 
-490 EATAHLLDDT
+490 
-500 PIPVKTLIDSGA
+500 
-512 SRPILSRH
+512 
-520 FYDTHPF
+520 
-527 LHTYPRY
+527 
-534 KIPPRGM
+534 
-541 VIGNDT
+541 
-547 VLPCDE
+547 
-553 AIAIMVKFSGH
+553 
-564 VFHMICYL
+564 
-572 MEVSKDYGLYIGQK
+572 
-586 AMYELEGGA
+586 MYELEGGA

-615 SIKIKP
+615 TIKIKP

-642 GEKKRLDIDLY
+642 GEKRRLDIDLY

-670 KLVQTIPAVISQG
+670 RLVQTIPAVMSQG

-745 LMEDHKNVMKFAQE
+745 LTEDHKNVMKFAQE
-759 TILQRQ
+759 TIWKRQ

-1021 RKNHLAIIDDCLVF
+1021 RKNHLVIMDDCLVF

-1142 FYWGELQQEAF
+1142 FHWGELQQEAF
-1153 DQIKKDLTEAPVLAM
+1153 EQIKKNLTEAPVLAM

-1235 LRNVHFTLYCD
+1235 LRNVNFTLYCD

-1271 LSDFKFDIKFLR
+1271 ISDFKFDIKFLR

-1342 KESPFKECKCER
+1342 KENPFKECKCER

-1376 VPAMYPLKGDHK
+1376 VPAMYPLKRDHK

-1408 DEVQMVPNQQ
+1408 GEVQMVPNQQ
-1418 PNIENNIMADIDNV
+1418 PDIENNIMADIDNV

-1437 VSRSVAQNMPKVNMT
+1437 VSRSVAQNVPKVNMT

-1465 MKPVKRGTPVI
+1465 MKPVKKGTPVI

-1488 VTRGQLPPFDMEKS
+1488 VTLRGQLPPFDMEKS

-1583 VKYLERDY
+1583 VKYLEKDY
-1591 CRYVGRSQTVF
+1591 CRYVGKAQTVF

-1657 VIKLYET
+1657 VIKLYDT

-1712 ERMSMDI
+1712 ARMSMDI

-1855 PFQMVFNNQPPDRLS
+1855 PFQMVFNKQPPDKLS

-1876 KSGMKVDTPLYMIF
+1876 KSGIKVDTPLYMIF
-1890 MDQNKV
+1890 MNQNKL

-1905 KKYETES
+1905 KKYEAES

-1922 DTHGYAV
+1922 DNHGYAV

-1990 FSLNLGKVKDGK
+1990 FSLSLGKVKDGK

>member
-1 MCAKGNPTF
+1 
-10 SCPTII
+10 
-16 SSSDDESLG
+16 
-25 LENNSKE
+25 
-32 DLFDFSLNT
+32 
-41 VNVSVNTE
+41 
-49 LPMNSSYGSEEEEF
+49 
-63 DFLHFYE
+63 
-70 ELSDYD
+70 
-76 FHRMMSVDDFTY
+76 
-88 STAFS
+88 
-93 NEVFDNG
+93 
-100 EWYTYAGLETCNIM
+100 
-114 KSTRHGK
+114 
-121 ELLSKSI
+121 
-128 QSTTQG
+128 
-134 DSGIDNLT
+134 
-142 YLSGDDTKLG
+142 
-152 TDHTKAD
+152 
-159 VYESSNDMSGGKSI
+159 
-173 SENQNESDS
+173 
-182 ELEDDFFSV
+182 
-191 PEETEIFSESDDG
+191 
-204 EYFSADESLEG
+204 
-215 TLDASFKS
+215 
-223 ILCTVVS
+223 
-230 YQDNLGLNDLDPS
+230 
-243 TVGRSSEVPDPSDM
+243 
-257 WEDVDLSS
+257 
-265 LCIFNELPLEP
+265 
-276 CDNEV
+276 
-281 MFSRPIGFV
+281 
-290 GSSTDAIDYAK
+290 
-301 DFLRRQST
+301 
-309 LENLLSAKSPDDCD
+309 
-323 DANSIWSIL
+323 
-332 TDKLL
+332 
-337 YCQSDTSDS
+337 
-346 VRHFSYDSLKA
+346 
-357 DSAKQRFFNAALNN
+357 
-371 EPCLSNSY
+371 
-379 IDSCNMAELY
+379 
-389 RDQLYDTVPTPNKK
+389 
-403 KLNTAEATANS
+403 
-414 NEPTGKRV
+414 
-422 FPQYVEDRYQDLE
+422 
-435 INTSYKYNP
+435 
-444 ETSICATYLWTENIG
+444 
-459 YPKDLVTATAYHT
+459 
-472 EGYKLWFKQGRFP
+472 
-485 IGIDG
+485 
-490 EATAHLLDDT
+490 
-500 PIPVKTLIDSGA
+500 
-512 SRPILSRH
+512 
-520 FYDTHPF
+520 
-527 LHTYPRY
+527 
-534 KIPPRGM
+534 
-541 VIGNDT
+541 
-547 VLPCDE
+547 
-553 AIAIMVKFSGH
+553 
-564 VFHMICYL
+564 
-572 MEVSKDYGLYIGQK
+572 
-586 AMYELEGGA
+586 
-595 DFRNL
+595 
-600 SFHFLMRS
+600 
-608 LNLYAGD
+608 
-615 SIKIKP
+615 
-621 GQTKIVPMCLDTHAI
+621 
-636 KRDMTL
+636 
-642 GEKKRLDIDLY
+642 
-653 SRENEKVM
+653 
-661 VNLKTERKD
+661 
-670 KLVQTIPAVISQG
+670 
-683 TVFLT
+683 
-688 AVNNTDTE
+688 
-696 WKIDKYQMMGSLD
+696 
-709 CRSLGYFHIS
+709 
-719 RHSLQRIM
+719 
-727 SDNANFLNDRETV
+727 
-740 EYFNI
+740 
-745 LMEDHKNVMKFAQE
+745 
-759 TILQRQ
+759 
-765 KMEAERNT
+765 
-773 ELKGRQ
+773 
-779 SKGKEDFND
+779 
-788 SNMSEDNDP
+788 MSEDNDP

-836 KVLYKYKRA
+836 KYKKA
-845 FSLRDEIGLCQNME
+845 FSLRDEIGLCQSME

-941 LVKDAIQILGAS
+941 LVRDAIQILGAS
-953 GCETLSLADLR
+953 GCEILSLADLR
-964 DAYHTLRLSDR
+964 DAYHTLRLSER
-975 SKKFCGITPYYGSD
+975 SKKFCGITHYYGSD

-1021 RKNHLAIIDDCLVF
+1021 RKNHLAIMDDCLVF

-1040 HLKHLTNLF
+1040 LLKPLTDLF

-1073 MGHQVNIIDGI
+1073 MGHQVSIIDGI

-1142 FYWGELQQEAF
+1142 FHWGDLQQKAF
-1153 DQIKKDLTEAPVLAM
+1153 EQIKKDLTEAPVLAM

-1201 AYFSKKLPLSAQRY
+1201 AYFSKKLPLSTQRY

-1294 RHPDGEESC
+1294 RHPDSEESC

-1326 LDWLNTMLDS
+1326 LDWLNIMLDS

-1399 VKDAEEVGQ
+1399 VKDTEEVGQ
-1408 DEVQMVPNQQ
+1408 GEVQIVPNQQ
-1418 PNIENNIMADIDNV
+1418 PDIEDNIMAEIDNV
-1432 NIPEI
+1432 NIPDI
-1437 VSRSVAQNMPKVNMT
+1437 VSRPVAQNVPKVNMT

-1465 MKPVKRGTPVI
+1465 MKPVKKATSVI

-1488 VTRGQLPPFDMEKS
+1488 VTLKGQLPPFDMEKS

-1575 IDPYFKDI
+1575 VDPYFKDI
-1583 VKYLERDY
+1583 VKYLEKDY
-1591 CRYVGRSQTVF
+1591 CRYVGKAQTVF

-1611 VNGVLFKIRYG
+1611 VYGILFKIRYG
-1622 KENKGEPSLVLCI
+1622 KEDKGEPLLVLCI

-1657 VIKLYET
+1657 VIKLYDT

-1693 KTDSPRIQYA
+1693 KTDGPRIQYA

-1712 ERMSMDI
+1712 ARMSMDI

-1791 RALNIQPIYIS
+1791 KALNIQPIYIS
-1802 PMNHGSNRS
+1802 PMNHGSNRL

-1855 PFQMVFNNQPPDRLS
+1855 PFQMVYNKQPPDKLS

-1890 MDQNKV
+1890 MDQSKF
-1896 LINQLIMRR
+1896 LINQMIMRR
-1905 KKYETES
+1905 KKYEAES

-1922 DTHGYAV
+1922 DVHGYAV

-1951 RNWVGPFKIQAII
+1951 RDWVDPFKIQAIT

-1990 FSLNLGKVKDGK
+1990 FSLSLGKVKNGK

-2021 DIAIDTS
+2021 DIAIDKS
-2028 SKHTQT
+2028 SRHTQT

>member
-1 MCAKGNPTF
+1 
-10 SCPTII
+10 
-16 SSSDDESLG
+16 
-25 LENNSKE
+25 
-32 DLFDFSLNT
+32 
-41 VNVSVNTE
+41 
-49 LPMNSSYGSEEEEF
+49 
-63 DFLHFYE
+63 
-70 ELSDYD
+70 
-76 FHRMMSVDDFTY
+76 
-88 STAFS
+88 
-93 NEVFDNG
+93 
-100 EWYTYAGLETCNIM
+100 
-114 KSTRHGK
+114 
-121 ELLSKSI
+121 
-128 QSTTQG
+128 
-134 DSGIDNLT
+134 
-142 YLSGDDTKLG
+142 
-152 TDHTKAD
+152 
-159 VYESSNDMSGGKSI
+159 
-173 SENQNESDS
+173 
-182 ELEDDFFSV
+182 
-191 PEETEIFSESDDG
+191 
-204 EYFSADESLEG
+204 
-215 TLDASFKS
+215 
-223 ILCTVVS
+223 
-230 YQDNLGLNDLDPS
+230 
-243 TVGRSSEVPDPSDM
+243 
-257 WEDVDLSS
+257 
-265 LCIFNELPLEP
+265 
-276 CDNEV
+276 
-281 MFSRPIGFV
+281 
-290 GSSTDAIDYAK
+290 
-301 DFLRRQST
+301 
-309 LENLLSAKSPDDCD
+309 
-323 DANSIWSIL
+323 
-332 TDKLL
+332 
-337 YCQSDTSDS
+337 
-346 VRHFSYDSLKA
+346 
-357 DSAKQRFFNAALNN
+357 
-371 EPCLSNSY
+371 
-379 IDSCNMAELY
+379 
-389 RDQLYDTVPTPNKK
+389 
-403 KLNTAEATANS
+403 
-414 NEPTGKRV
+414 
-422 FPQYVEDRYQDLE
+422 
-435 INTSYKYNP
+435 
-444 ETSICATYLWTENIG
+444 
-459 YPKDLVTATAYHT
+459 
-472 EGYKLWFKQGRFP
+472 
-485 IGIDG
+485 
-490 EATAHLLDDT
+490 
-500 PIPVKTLIDSGA
+500 
-512 SRPILSRH
+512 
-520 FYDTHPF
+520 
-527 LHTYPRY
+527 
-534 KIPPRGM
+534 
-541 VIGNDT
+541 
-547 VLPCDE
+547 
-553 AIAIMVKFSGH
+553 
-564 VFHMICYL
+564 
-572 MEVSKDYGLYIGQK
+572 
-586 AMYELEGGA
+586 
-595 DFRNL
+595 
-600 SFHFLMRS
+600 
-608 LNLYAGD
+608 
-615 SIKIKP
+615 
-621 GQTKIVPMCLDTHAI
+621 
-636 KRDMTL
+636 
-642 GEKKRLDIDLY
+642 
-653 SRENEKVM
+653 
-661 VNLKTERKD
+661 
-670 KLVQTIPAVISQG
+670 
-683 TVFLT
+683 
-688 AVNNTDTE
+688 
-696 WKIDKYQMMGSLD
+696 
-709 CRSLGYFHIS
+709 
-719 RHSLQRIM
+719 
-727 SDNANFLNDRETV
+727 
-740 EYFNI
+740 
-745 LMEDHKNVMKFAQE
+745 
-759 TILQRQ
+759 
-765 KMEAERNT
+765 MEAERNT
-773 ELKGRQ
+773 QLKSRQ
-779 SKGKEDFND
+779 SKGKKDFND

-822 SDSDITEREKKNLY
+822 SDSDITEREKNNLY
-836 KVLYKYKRA
+836 KVLYKYKKA
-845 FSLRDEIGLCQNME
+845 FSLRDEIGLCQSME
-859 VELELRDE
+859 VELELKDE

-941 LVKDAIQILGAS
+941 LVRDAIQILGAS
-953 GCETLSLADLR
+953 GCEILSLADLR
-964 DAYHTLRLSDR
+964 DAYHTLRLSER

-1021 RKNHLAIIDDCLVF
+1021 RKNHLAIMDDCLVF

-1040 HLKHLTNLF
+1040 HLKHLTDLF

-1073 MGHQVNIIDGI
+1073 MGHQVSIIDGI

-1142 FYWGELQQEAF
+1142 FHWGELQQKAF
-1153 DQIKKDLTEAPVLAM
+1153 EQIKKDLTEAPVLAM
-1168 PNSEGHMVLVSDT
+1168 PNSEGHMVLISDT

-1294 RHPDGEESC
+1294 RHPDSEESC

-1326 LDWLNTMLDS
+1326 LDWLNIMLDS

-1376 VPAMYPLKGDHK
+1376 VPAMYPLKGDHN

-1399 VKDAEEVGQ
+1399 VKDTEEVGQ
-1408 DEVQMVPNQQ
+1408 GEVQIVPNQQ
-1418 PNIENNIMADIDNV
+1418 LDIEDNMMAEIDNV
-1432 NIPEI
+1432 NIPDI
-1437 VSRSVAQNMPKVNMT
+1437 VSRPVAQNVPKVNMT

-1465 MKPVKRGTPVI
+1465 MKPVKKATSVI
-1476 NYDQILTPVNID
+1476 NYDPILTPVNID
-1488 VTRGQLPPFDMEKS
+1488 VTLKGQLPPFDMEKS

-1575 IDPYFKDI
+1575 VDPYFKDI
-1583 VKYLERDY
+1583 VKYLEKDY
-1591 CRYVGRSQTVF
+1591 CRYVGKAQTVF

-1622 KENKGEPSLVLCI
+1622 KEDKGEPSLVLCI

-1657 VIKLYET
+1657 VIKLYDT

-1693 KTDSPRIQYA
+1693 KTDGPKIQYA

-1712 ERMSMDI
+1712 ARMSMDI

-1734 CVCEFTNWMKTIP
+1734 CVCEFTNWMKTVP

-1791 RALNIQPIYIS
+1791 KALNIQPIYIS

-1828 TGSNWPLYVP
+1828 KGSNWPLYVP

-1855 PFQMVFNNQPPDRLS
+1855 PFQMVYNKQPPDKLS

-1876 KSGMKVDTPLYMIF
+1876 KSGIKVDTPLYMIF
-1890 MDQNKV
+1890 MDQSKS
-1896 LINQLIMRR
+1896 LINQMIMRR
-1905 KKYETES
+1905 KKYEAES

-1922 DTHGYAV
+1922 DVHGYAI

-1951 RNWVGPFKIQAII
+1951 RDWVGPFKIQAII

-1990 FSLNLGKVKDGK
+1990 FSLSLGKVKDGK

-2021 DIAIDTS
+2021 DIAIDKNS
-2028 SKHTQT
+2028 RHTQT

>member
-1 MCAKGNPTF
+1 
-10 SCPTII
+10 
-16 SSSDDESLG
+16 
-25 LENNSKE
+25 
-32 DLFDFSLNT
+32 
-41 VNVSVNTE
+41 
-49 LPMNSSYGSEEEEF
+49 
-63 DFLHFYE
+63 
-70 ELSDYD
+70 
-76 FHRMMSVDDFTY
+76 
-88 STAFS
+88 
-93 NEVFDNG
+93 
-100 EWYTYAGLETCNIM
+100 
-114 KSTRHGK
+114 
-121 ELLSKSI
+121 
-128 QSTTQG
+128 
-134 DSGIDNLT
+134 
-142 YLSGDDTKLG
+142 
-152 TDHTKAD
+152 
-159 VYESSNDMSGGKSI
+159 
-173 SENQNESDS
+173 
-182 ELEDDFFSV
+182 
-191 PEETEIFSESDDG
+191 
-204 EYFSADESLEG
+204 
-215 TLDASFKS
+215 
-223 ILCTVVS
+223 
-230 YQDNLGLNDLDPS
+230 
-243 TVGRSSEVPDPSDM
+243 
-257 WEDVDLSS
+257 
-265 LCIFNELPLEP
+265 
-276 CDNEV
+276 
-281 MFSRPIGFV
+281 
-290 GSSTDAIDYAK
+290 
-301 DFLRRQST
+301 
-309 LENLLSAKSPDDCD
+309 
-323 DANSIWSIL
+323 
-332 TDKLL
+332 
-337 YCQSDTSDS
+337 
-346 VRHFSYDSLKA
+346 
-357 DSAKQRFFNAALNN
+357 
-371 EPCLSNSY
+371 
-379 IDSCNMAELY
+379 
-389 RDQLYDTVPTPNKK
+389 
-403 KLNTAEATANS
+403 
-414 NEPTGKRV
+414 
-422 FPQYVEDRYQDLE
+422 
-435 INTSYKYNP
+435 
-444 ETSICATYLWTENIG
+444 
-459 YPKDLVTATAYHT
+459 
-472 EGYKLWFKQGRFP
+472 
-485 IGIDG
+485 
-490 EATAHLLDDT
+490 
-500 PIPVKTLIDSGA
+500 
-512 SRPILSRH
+512 
-520 FYDTHPF
+520 
-527 LHTYPRY
+527 
-534 KIPPRGM
+534 
-541 VIGNDT
+541 
-547 VLPCDE
+547 
-553 AIAIMVKFSGH
+553 
-564 VFHMICYL
+564 
-572 MEVSKDYGLYIGQK
+572 
-586 AMYELEGGA
+586 
-595 DFRNL
+595 
-600 SFHFLMRS
+600 
-608 LNLYAGD
+608 
-615 SIKIKP
+615 
-621 GQTKIVPMCLDTHAI
+621 
-636 KRDMTL
+636 
-642 GEKKRLDIDLY
+642 
-653 SRENEKVM
+653 
-661 VNLKTERKD
+661 
-670 KLVQTIPAVISQG
+670 
-683 TVFLT
+683 
-688 AVNNTDTE
+688 
-696 WKIDKYQMMGSLD
+696 
-709 CRSLGYFHIS
+709 
-719 RHSLQRIM
+719 
-727 SDNANFLNDRETV
+727 
-740 EYFNI
+740 
-745 LMEDHKNVMKFAQE
+745 MEDHKNVMKFAQE
-759 TILQRQ
+759 TVLQRQ

-773 ELKGRQ
+773 QLKSRQ
-779 SKGKEDFND
+779 SKGKKDFND

-822 SDSDITEREKKNLY
+822 SDSDITEREKNNLY
-836 KVLYKYKRA
+836 KVLYKYKKA
-845 FSLRDEIGLCQNME
+845 FSLRDEIGLCQSME

-872 RPFPIKESDKDI
+872 RPFPIKESDKDK

-941 LVKDAIQILGAS
+941 LVRDAIQILGAS
-953 GCETLSLADLR
+953 GCEILSLADLR
-964 DAYHTLRLSDR
+964 DAYHTLRLSER

-1021 RKNHLAIIDDCLVF
+1021 RKNHLAIMDDCLVF

-1040 HLKHLTNLF
+1040 HLKHLTDLF

-1061 RKCKL
+1061 RKFKL

-1073 MGHQVNIIDGI
+1073 MGHQVSIIDGI

-1142 FYWGELQQEAF
+1142 FHWGELQQIAF
-1153 DQIKKDLTEAPVLAM
+1153 EQIKKDLTEAPVLAM

-1294 RHPDGEESC
+1294 RHPDSEESC

-1326 LDWLNTMLDS
+1326 LDWLNIMLDS

-1376 VPAMYPLKGDHK
+1376 VPAMYPLKRNHN

-1399 VKDAEEVGQ
+1399 VKDTEEVGQ
-1408 DEVQMVPNQQ
+1408 GEVQIVPNQQ
-1418 PNIENNIMADIDNV
+1418 PDIEDNIMAGIDNT
-1432 NIPEI
+1432 NIPDI
-1437 VSRSVAQNMPKVNMT
+1437 VSRPVAQNVPKVNMT

-1465 MKPVKRGTPVI
+1465 MKPVKKATSVI
-1476 NYDQILTPVNID
+1476 NYDPILTPVNID
-1488 VTRGQLPPFDMEKS
+1488 VTLKGQLPPFDMEKS

-1565 SVKELKAEYH
+1565 SVKELNAEYH
-1575 IDPYFKDI
+1575 VDPYFKDI
-1583 VKYLERDY
+1583 VKYLEKDY
-1591 CRYVGRSQTVF
+1591 CRYVGKAQTVF

-1622 KENKGEPSLVLCI
+1622 KEDKGEPSLVLCI

-1657 VIKLYET
+1657 VIKLYDT

-1693 KTDSPRIQYA
+1693 KTDGPKIQYA

-1712 ERMSMDI
+1712 ARMSMDI

-1734 CVCEFTNWMKTIP
+1734 CVCEFTNWMKTVP

-1791 RALNIQPIYIS
+1791 KALNIQPIYIS

-1822 TKCLVG
+1822 TKCLFG
-1828 TGSNWPLYVP
+1828 TGSKWPLYVP

-1855 PFQMVFNNQPPDRLS
+1855 PFQMVYNKQPPDKLS

-1876 KSGMKVDTPLYMIF
+1876 KSGIKVDTPLYMIF
-1890 MDQNKV
+1890 MDQSKL
-1896 LINQLIMRR
+1896 LINQMIMRR
-1905 KKYETES
+1905 KKYEAES

-1922 DTHGYAV
+1922 DVHGYAI

-1951 RNWVGPFKIQAII
+1951 RDWVGPFKIQAII

-1981 RFHVNRLKP
+1981 RFHVNKLKP
-1990 FSLNLGKVKDGK
+1990 FSLSLGKVKDGK

-2021 DIAIDTS
+2021 DIAIDKTS
-2028 SKHTQT
+2028 RHTQT

>member
-1 MCAKGNPTF
+1 
-10 SCPTII
+10 
-16 SSSDDESLG
+16 
-25 LENNSKE
+25 
-32 DLFDFSLNT
+32 
-41 VNVSVNTE
+41 
-49 LPMNSSYGSEEEEF
+49 
-63 DFLHFYE
+63 
-70 ELSDYD
+70 
-76 FHRMMSVDDFTY
+76 
-88 STAFS
+88 
-93 NEVFDNG
+93 
-100 EWYTYAGLETCNIM
+100 
-114 KSTRHGK
+114 
-121 ELLSKSI
+121 
-128 QSTTQG
+128 
-134 DSGIDNLT
+134 
-142 YLSGDDTKLG
+142 
-152 TDHTKAD
+152 
-159 VYESSNDMSGGKSI
+159 
-173 SENQNESDS
+173 
-182 ELEDDFFSV
+182 
-191 PEETEIFSESDDG
+191 
-204 EYFSADESLEG
+204 
-215 TLDASFKS
+215 
-223 ILCTVVS
+223 
-230 YQDNLGLNDLDPS
+230 
-243 TVGRSSEVPDPSDM
+243 
-257 WEDVDLSS
+257 
-265 LCIFNELPLEP
+265 
-276 CDNEV
+276 
-281 MFSRPIGFV
+281 
-290 GSSTDAIDYAK
+290 
-301 DFLRRQST
+301 
-309 LENLLSAKSPDDCD
+309 
-323 DANSIWSIL
+323 
-332 TDKLL
+332 
-337 YCQSDTSDS
+337 
-346 VRHFSYDSLKA
+346 
-357 DSAKQRFFNAALNN
+357 
-371 EPCLSNSY
+371 
-379 IDSCNMAELY
+379 
-389 RDQLYDTVPTPNKK
+389 
-403 KLNTAEATANS
+403 
-414 NEPTGKRV
+414 
-422 FPQYVEDRYQDLE
+422 
-435 INTSYKYNP
+435 
-444 ETSICATYLWTENIG
+444 
-459 YPKDLVTATAYHT
+459 
-472 EGYKLWFKQGRFP
+472 
-485 IGIDG
+485 
-490 EATAHLLDDT
+490 
-500 PIPVKTLIDSGA
+500 
-512 SRPILSRH
+512 
-520 FYDTHPF
+520 
-527 LHTYPRY
+527 
-534 KIPPRGM
+534 
-541 VIGNDT
+541 
-547 VLPCDE
+547 
-553 AIAIMVKFSGH
+553 
-564 VFHMICYL
+564 
-572 MEVSKDYGLYIGQK
+572 
-586 AMYELEGGA
+586 
-595 DFRNL
+595 
-600 SFHFLMRS
+600 
-608 LNLYAGD
+608 
-615 SIKIKP
+615 
-621 GQTKIVPMCLDTHAI
+621 
-636 KRDMTL
+636 
-642 GEKKRLDIDLY
+642 
-653 SRENEKVM
+653 
-661 VNLKTERKD
+661 
-670 KLVQTIPAVISQG
+670 
-683 TVFLT
+683 
-688 AVNNTDTE
+688 
-696 WKIDKYQMMGSLD
+696 
-709 CRSLGYFHIS
+709 
-719 RHSLQRIM
+719 
-727 SDNANFLNDRETV
+727 
-740 EYFNI
+740 
-745 LMEDHKNVMKFAQE
+745 
-759 TILQRQ
+759 
-765 KMEAERNT
+765 
-773 ELKGRQ
+773 
-779 SKGKEDFND
+779 
-788 SNMSEDNDP
+788 
-797 YPWLDK
+797 
-803 DDPRRNMTDREC
+803 
-815 LENYIDL
+815 
-822 SDSDITEREKKNLY
+822 
-836 KVLYKYKRA
+836 
-845 FSLRDEIGLCQNME
+845 
-859 VELELRDE
+859 
-867 TPFFI
+867 
-872 RPFPIKESDKDI
+872 
-884 VDKEM
+884 M

-1021 RKNHLAIIDDCLVF
+1021 RKNHLAIMDDCLVF

-1142 FYWGELQQEAF
+1142 FHWGELQQEAF

-1235 LRNVHFTLYCD
+1235 LRNAHFTLYCD

-1399 VKDAEEVGQ
+1399 VKDAEKVGQ

-1418 PNIENNIMADIDNV
+1418 PDIENNMMADIDNV

-1437 VSRSVAQNMPKVNMT
+1437 VPRPIPQNMPKVNLT

-1465 MKPVKRGTPVI
+1465 MKPVKRGAPVI

-1488 VTRGQLPPFDMEKS
+1488 VTLRGQLPPFDMERS

-1583 VKYLERDY
+1583 VKYLEKDY
-1591 CRYVGRSQTVF
+1591 CRYVGRAQTVF

-1712 ERMSMDI
+1712 ARMSMDI

-1855 PFQMVFNNQPPDRLS
+1855 PFQMVFNKQPPDKLS

-1890 MDQNKV
+1890 MDQNKL

-1905 KKYETES
+1905 KKYEAES

-1922 DTHGYAV
+1922 DNHGYAV
-1929 GDLVLINHS
+1929 GDLVLINHA

-1951 RNWVGPFKIQAII
+1951 RNWVGPFKIQTII

-1990 FSLNLGKVKDGK
+1990 FSLSLGKVKDGK